1 MAFPNA
7 LTSVVNARESI
18 DADDMPTADAS
29 HAASPSD
36 YAGLH
41 DPQSFR
47 DACGTGFIARLD
59 GLATHE
65 LVEQAV
71 QGVVSLTHRGAVN
84 ADPHTGDGAGVTI
97 SIPYALLQDDLARLG
112 QDGLAD
118 ADLALAMVFLPLE
131 DDAAARGR
139 AILETAVE
147 RTGLRVLGWRVV
159 PTEPDV
165 LGEWALRELPRIEQL
180 LIGRPLG
187 VAEDEFTRRVFLAR
201 KRADAELRALHDAD
215 PDDAATATYIV
226 SMSTSTVV
234 YKGLMVAPQLSRFYP
249 DLTNP
254 ETVSALALFHQRY
267 ATNTLPNW
275 RIAQPF
281 RYIAHNGEIN
291 TLLGNRLWM
300 QARGPALQSDVWGDA
315 VAELHPVLGS
325 VSSDSQAFDEAFE
338 LLVASGRGP
347 LHAMMMLIPE
357 AWENLD
363 DMEPELRGFY
373 EYHACLTEPWDGPA
387 AMAFTDGK
395 IAAAAMDRNGLRP
408 ARYQV
413 TRSGLVVMGSE
424 VGLIPL
430 DQSEIIE
437 SGRLGPGQ
445 MVAVDTE
452 RHEILRN
459 DDIKRRVSSRL
470 PYGRWV
476 HQHMGRLERAAGID
490 AANVPQPD
498 EGDLLARQILHGYS
512 KEEIEYVLKPMARQ
526 AKEPVGSM
534 GDDTPLSVLHD
545 PPRPLYTY
553 FKQKFAQ
560 VTNPPIDSIRER
572 NVMSLDTWL
581 GRRQSL
587 LEEAPEAARLVHLK
601 SPLLLSDELDALLEF
616 RLPGFS
622 AAVIETSFPAADGP
636 LGLEAA
642 LDALCDHVD
651 NAIEDGHSLIVLSD
665 EAVGPDRVPIPM
677 LLAVSTVHH
686 HLIDSGQRLS
696 ASIVASCG
704 DARDVHQISCL
715 IGFGAEAVH
724 PYLALQTLHS
734 LHAEGEFEDLDAG
747 EVIDRYVQAVD
758 SGILKIMSKM
768 GIAARASYHGAQIF
782 EALGI
787 GSEVVA
793 RSFPGTLSRIGGI
806 GFAEI
811 GADALARHAD
821 AYPAAGLDAGGW
833 YRYRR
838 NADYHANEPPVWRA
852 LHKVVQGGG
861 AEAYA
866 EYADHANNRQPTA
879 LRDLL
884 GFKSD
889 RRPIALDEVESHEE
903 ITPRFSTGAMSL
915 GALSPETHEDIARAM
930 NVLGASSNTGEG
942 GEDPRRFLESGDKS
956 DANSNIKQ
964 IASGRFGVTPAY
976 LGSAG
981 EIEIKIAQGSK
992 PGEGGQLPGHKV
1004 TRYIA
1009 MLRHSTPGV
1018 ELISPPPHHDIYSIE
1033 DLSQLI
1039 YDLKIANPRARVC
1052 VKLVACEG
1060 VGTIATGVAK
1070 AYADVVHISGAD
1082 GGTGASPLS
1091 SVKYA
1096 GAPWELGVKE
1106 AHEALVVNG
1115 LRGRIR
1121 LRTDGGFHTGRD
1133 VVVAAMLG
1141 AEAYGFGTSALV
1153 ALGCKMARQ
1162 CHLNTCPVG
1171 VATQR
1176 EDLRAKYFGKPQ
1188 MLIDFLLHVAEEVR
1202 VILSELGYRSLE
1214 EIIGRTDLLEQ
1225 VAPRSGE
1232 RANLVDLSRL
1242 IAPIEAAPELPRMRI
1257 QERNDRTDD
1266 DRLDDRLLEIL
1277 EPHIQGERHI
1287 SAKYEITNKHRTVG
1301 ARVSGRIAQQYGDLG
1316 MQRGTIELHFAGSA
1330 GQSFGAFLVRGLRLY
1345 LRGEA
1350 NDYVGKGMAGGM
1362 ISVAPSEEAG
1372 FRGRDAVLVGNTVL
1386 YGATGGTLWVAGR
1399 AGERFAVRN
1408 SGARAVVEGVGDHG
1422 CEYMTG
1428 GTVVVLG
1435 PVGRNFAAGMSGGIA
1450 YVWDAEGDLEGK
1462 VNPAMVDLETIDDA
1476 NEATMLEEM
1485 IETHAERTGSPFA
1498 VEVLDNW
1505 DVVVRQIV
1513 KVIPRDY
1520 KRVLRERAE
1529 ERAKTLATQE

>member
-1 MAFPNA
+1 MKSFQGLYDPN
-7 LTSVVNARESI
+7 S
-18 DADDMPTADAS
+18 
-29 HAASPSD
+29 
-36 YAGLH
+36 G
-41 DPQSFR
+41 R
-47 DACGTGFIARLD
+47 DACGTGFLARID
-59 GLATHE
+59 GRATHE
-65 LVEQAV
+65 LVAQAV

-84 ADPHTGDGAGVTI
+84 WDPETGDGAGVTI
-97 SIPYALLQDDLARLG
+97 SIPYAILQDDLSRVGRAG
-112 QDGLAD
+112 VSDE
-118 ADLALAMVFLPLE
+118 DLALAMVFLPMDE
-131 DDAAARGR
+131 AAAER
-139 AILETAVE
+139 ARSVIELAVE
-147 RTGLRVLGWRVV
+147 RTGLESLCWRKVPTDASVLGK
-159 PTEPDV
+159 
-165 LGEWALRELPRIEQL
+165 WASRELPRIEQL
-180 LIGRPLG
+180 LFSRPSG
-187 VAEDEFTRRVFLAR
+187 IDNSEFTRRVYLAR
-201 KRADAELRALHDAD
+201 RRADAEFRALLEADAND
-215 PDDAATATYIV
+215 PAGGAYIV
-226 SMSTSTVV
+226 SMSNSTVV
-234 YKGLMVAPQLSRFYP
+234 YKGLMLATQLSRFYP

-254 ETVSALALFHQRY
+254 DTVSAVALFHQRY
-267 ATNTLPNW
+267 ATNTLPDW
-275 RIAQPF
+275 KIAQPF

-300 QARGPALQSDVWGDA
+300 NARGPALQSDVWGDA
-315 VAELHPVLGS
+315 VSELHPLLGS
-325 VSSDSQAFDEAFE
+325 VGSDSQAFDEAFE
-338 LLVASGRGP
+338 LLVASGRAP

-357 AWENLD
+357 AWEQLEHMD
-363 DMEPELRGFY
+363 ADLRGFY

-387 AMAFTDGK
+387 AMAFTDGRV
-395 IAAAAMDRNGLRP
+395 AAAAMDRNGLRP

-413 TRSGLVVMGSE
+413 TRGGLVVMGSE

-437 SGRLGPGQ
+437 TGRLGPGQ

-452 RHEILRN
+452 RHELLRN
-459 DDIKRRVSSRL
+459 DDIKRRVSRRR
-470 PYGRWV
+470 PYRHWV
-476 HQHMGRLERAAGID
+476 GEHMGRVERAASID
-490 AANVPQPD
+490 VSSIPQPD
-498 EGDLLARQILHGYS
+498 EGELLSRQILHGYS
-512 KEEIEYVLKPMARQ
+512 REEIEYVLKPMATL

-553 FKQKFAQ
+553 FRQKFAQ

-587 LEEAPEAARLVHLK
+587 LEETPEAARVVHLN
-601 SPLLLSDELDALLEF
+601 SPLLLSDQLDALLDF
-616 RLPGFS
+616 QLAGFS
-622 AAVIETSFPAADGP
+622 AAVIDASFAASDGP
-636 LGLEAA
+636 AGIESGL
-642 LDALCDHVD
+642 DSLCDRVD
-651 NAIEDGHSLIVLSD
+651 LAIEDGHSLIVLSD
-665 EAVGPDRVPIPM
+665 ENAGKEHVPIPM
-677 LLAVSTVHH
+677 LLAVSTVHQ
-686 HLIDSGQRLS
+686 HLIANGQRMS

-715 IGFGAEAVH
+715 IGFGADAVH
-724 PYLALQTLHS
+724 PYLALQTLNA
-734 LHAEGEFEDLDAG
+734 LHAEGEFEDFDAD
-747 EVIDRYVQAVD
+747 EVIERYVQAVD

-787 GSEVVA
+787 GQSVVE

-806 GFAEI
+806 GFEEI
-811 GADALARHAD
+811 GADAIARHQL
-821 AYPAAGLDAGGW
+821 AYPADDLEAGGW

-852 LHKVVQGGG
+852 LHKTVQNGGDEEY
-861 AEAYA
+861 ATYA
-866 EYADHANNRQPTA
+866 ERSNSRQPTA
-879 LRDLL
+879 LRDML
-884 GFKSD
+884 GFTSD
-889 RRPIALDEVESHEE
+889 REPIALDEVEAHEE
-903 ITPRFSTGAMSL
+903 ITPRFTTGAMSL
-915 GALSPETHEDIARAM
+915 GALSPEAHEDIARAM
-930 NVLGASSNTGEG
+930 NVLGAASNTGEG
-942 GEDPRRFLESGDKS
+942 GEDPRRFLADGEKHE
-956 DANSNIKQ
+956 ANSRIKQ

-976 LGSAG
+976 LGSAD

-1004 TRYIA
+1004 TAYIA

-1115 LRGRIR
+1115 LRGRIK

-1141 AEAYGFGTSALV
+1141 AEAYGFGTTALV

-1188 MLIDFLLHVAEEVR
+1188 MLIDFLLHVAEEIR
-1202 VILSELGYRSLE
+1202 VILAELGYRSLSDV
-1214 EIIGRTDLLEQ
+1214 IGRTDLLQQ
-1225 VAPRSGE
+1225 VPPRSGE
-1232 RANLVDLSRL
+1232 RAKLVDLSQL
-1242 IAPIEAAPELPRMRI
+1242 LAPIEADPEFPRMRV
-1257 QERNDRTDD
+1257 QERNDRRD
-1266 DRLDDRLLEIL
+1266 DRPLDDELLEQL
-1277 EPHIQGERHI
+1277 EPYIAEERHI
-1287 SAKYEITNKHRTVG
+1287 SADYEISNIHRTVG

-1316 MQRGTIELHFAGSA
+1316 MQRGTIELFFRGSA
-1330 GQSFGAFLVRGLRLY
+1330 GQSFGAFLARGLRLF
-1345 LRGEA
+1345 LKGEA

-1362 ISVAPSEEAG
+1362 IAVSPQDGAG
-1372 FRGRDAVLVGNTVL
+1372 FRGRDGVLVGNTVL

-1435 PVGRNFAAGMSGGIA
+1435 SVGRNFAAGMSGGIA
-1450 YVWDAEGDLEGK
+1450 YVWDRDGDLAER
-1462 VNPAMVDLETIDDA
+1462 VNQAMVELEPVERRRDR
-1476 NEATMLEEM
+1476 NMLWDM
-1485 IETHAERTGSPFA
+1485 METHYERTGSPLA
-1498 VEVLDNW
+1498 QEVMANW
-1505 DVVVRQIV
+1505 DEVVGQLV
-1513 KVIPRDY
+1513 KVIPTEY
-1520 KRVLRERAE
+1520 KRVMEEEAADRA
-1529 ERAKTLATQE
+1529 RALATQE

>member
-1 MAFPNA
+1 M
-7 LTSVVNARESI
+7 R
-18 DADDMPTADAS
+18 DRS
-29 HAASPSD
+29 HRATPLP

-41 DPQSFR
+41 DPESFR
-47 DACGTGFIARLD
+47 DACGTGFVARLD
-59 GLATHE
+59 GIATHA
-65 LVEQAV
+65 LVQQAV
-71 QGVVSLTHRGAVN
+71 EGVVSLTHRGAVN
-84 ADPHTGDGAGVTI
+84 ADPDTGDGAGVTI
-97 SIPYALLQDDLARLG
+97 QIPYAILRPELERIGHGDV
-112 QDGLAD
+112 AD
-118 ADLALAMVFLPLE
+118 ADLALAMVFLPRDE
-131 DDAAARGR
+131 QARDR
-139 AILETAVE
+139 ARDIIERATE
-147 RTGLRVLGWRVV
+147 RTGLRVLGWRIV
-159 PTEPDV
+159 PSDPTV
-165 LGEWALRELPRIEQL
+165 LGEWALEGLPSIEQL
-180 LIGRPLG
+180 LFARAEPIDDAEFGRR
-187 VAEDEFTRRVFLAR
+187 TYLAR
-201 KRADAELRALHDAD
+201 RRADAEFESLAKAD
-215 PDDAATATYIV
+215 PTDPAADAYIV
-226 SMSTSTVV
+226 SMSTATVV

-291 TLLGNRLWM
+291 TLLGNRNWM
-300 QARGPALQSDVWGDA
+300 QARGPALQSAVWGES
-315 VAELHPVLGS
+315 VSELHPVIGMTG
-325 VSSDSQAFDEAFE
+325 SDSQAFDEAFE
-338 LLVASGRGP
+338 LLVASGRSP

-357 AWENLD
+357 AWEQLD
-363 DMEPELRGFY
+363 DMDRDLRGFY

-395 IAAAAMDRNGLRP
+395 VAAAAMDRNGLRP

-413 TRSGLVVMGSE
+413 TRGGLVVMGSE
-424 VGLIPL
+424 VGLIEL
-430 DQSEIIE
+430 DQAEIIE

-452 RHEILRN
+452 RHELLHN
-459 DDIKRRVSSRL
+459 DDIKRRISRRR
-470 PYGRWV
+470 PYASWV
-476 HQHMGRLERAAGID
+476 RRRMGRLERVASID
-490 AANVPQPD
+490 ASLIPQPD
-498 EGDLLARQILHGYS
+498 EGELLARQILHGYS
-512 KEEIEYVLKPMARQ
+512 KEELDFVLKPMARQ

-553 FKQKFAQ
+553 FRQKFAQ

-581 GRRQSL
+581 GRRHSL
-587 LEEAPEAARLVHLK
+587 LEEAPEAAQLVHLR
-601 SPLLLSDELDALLEF
+601 SPLILSDELDALISF

-622 AAVIETSFPAADGP
+622 AATLETSFPVEDGP
-636 LGLEAA
+636 AGLEPA
-642 LDALCDHVD
+642 LDALCDRVD
-651 NAIEDGHSLIVLSD
+651 NAIEGGHSLLILTD
-665 EAVGPDRVPIPM
+665 EHVTKQRAPIPM

-686 HLIDSGQRLS
+686 HLIANGQRMS

-704 DARDVHQISCL
+704 DARDVHQVSCL
-715 IGFGAEAVH
+715 IGFGADAVH
-724 PYLALQTLHS
+724 PYLALQTLNA
-734 LHAEGEFEDLDAG
+734 LHAQGDLEEFTAN
-747 EVIDRYVQAVD
+747 EVIERYIQAID

-768 GIAARASYHGAQIF
+768 GIAARASYHGAQIY

-787 GSEVVA
+787 SDEVVS
-793 RSFPGTLSRIGGI
+793 RSFPGTTSRIGGV
-806 GFAEI
+806 GFEEI
-811 GADALARHAD
+811 GADAIARHEL
-821 AYPAAGLDAGGW
+821 AYPVSGLEVGGW

-838 NADYHANEPPVWRA
+838 NADYHANEPPIWRA
-852 LHKVVQGGG
+852 LHKAVQQPEQAQNGSR
-861 AEAYA
+861 EAYQQ
-866 EYADHANNRQPTA
+866 YSQLANSRQPTA
-879 LRDLL
+879 LRDMLD
-884 GFKSD
+884 FHSD
-889 RRPIALDEVESHEE
+889 RDSISLDEVEPHEQ

-930 NVLGASSNTGEG
+930 NSLGARSNTGEG
-942 GEDPRRFLESGDKS
+942 GEDPRRFLYNGDKA
-956 DANSNIKQ
+956 DANSQIKQ

-976 LGSAG
+976 LGSAS

-1004 TRYIA
+1004 TAYIA

-1039 YDLKIANPRARVC
+1039 YDLKIANPRAKVC

-1115 LRGRIR
+1115 LRGRIT

-1133 VVVAAMLG
+1133 VIVAAMLG
-1141 AEAYGFGTSALV
+1141 AEAYGFGTTALV

-1188 MLIDFLLHVAEEVR
+1188 MLINFLLHVAEEVR
-1202 VILSELGYRSLE
+1202 VILAELGYRSLD

-1225 VAPRSGE
+1225 VPPRSGE
-1232 RANLVDLSRL
+1232 RARTVDLSKL
-1242 IAPIEAAPELPRMRI
+1242 IAPVEADPQLPRQRN
-1257 QERNDRTDD
+1257 QERNDRRDD
-1266 DRLDDRLLEIL
+1266 VRLDDALLEAIGS
-1277 EPHIQGERHI
+1277 HIEDGRYF
-1287 SAKYEITNKHRTVG
+1287 SGSYSITNEHRTVG
-1301 ARVSGRIAQQYGDLG
+1301 ARISGEIARRYGDHGLPP
-1316 MQRGTIELHFAGSA
+1316 GTIELYFDGSA

-1350 NDYVGKGMAGGM
+1350 NDYVGKGMGGGM
-1362 ISVAPSEEAG
+1362 IAVAPKEDAG
-1372 FRGRDAVLVGNTVL
+1372 FEGRDAVLVGNTVL
-1386 YGATGGTLWVAGR
+1386 YGATGGSLWVAGR

-1435 PVGRNFAAGMSGGIA
+1435 SVGRNFAAGMSGGAA
-1450 YVWDAEGDLEGK
+1450 YVWDADGDFAEH
-1462 VNPAMVDLETIDDA
+1462 VNHAMVDLETVKDSA
-1476 NEATMLEEM
+1476 EAAMLEEM
-1485 IETHAERTGSPFA
+1485 IIAHAERTGSVHA
-1498 VEVLDNW
+1498 GGVLARW
-1505 DVVVRQIV
+1505 DVVLPQIV
-1513 KVIPRDY
+1513 KVVPRDY
-1520 KRVLRERAE
+1520 KRVLRERAALE
-1529 ERAKTLATQE
+1529 AAAVAGTE

>member
-1 MAFPNA
+1 MSS
-7 LTSVVNARESI
+7 LSR
-18 DADDMPTADAS
+18 
-29 HAASPSD
+29 SD

-41 DPQSFR
+41 DPTSFR

-59 GLATHE
+59 GVATHE

-84 ADPHTGDGAGVTI
+84 ADPDTGDGAGVTI
-97 SIPYALLQDDLARLG
+97 SIPYAILQDDLERLG
-112 QDGLAD
+112 SAGTAD
-118 ADLALAMVFLPLE
+118 DDLGLAMVFLPLD
-131 DDAAARGR
+131 DDAATRGR
-139 AILETAVE
+139 RVLEHAVE
-147 RTGLRVLGWRVV
+147 RSGLNAIGWRVV
-159 PTEPDV
+159 PTDPTV
-165 LGEWALRELPRIEQL
+165 LGQWALRELPGIEQL
-180 LIGRPLG
+180 LISRPTG
-187 VAEDEFTRRVFLAR
+187 VDDDEFVRRTYLAR
-201 KRADAELRALHDAD
+201 RRADAEYQTQRDSQSA
-215 PDDAATATYIV
+215 DDAAETYIV
-226 SMSTSTVV
+226 SMSNTTVV
-234 YKGLMVAPQLSRFYP
+234 YKGLMVAPQLKSFYP
-249 DLTNP
+249 DLSNP
-254 ETVSALALFHQRY
+254 DTVTSVALFHQRY

-315 VAELHPVLGS
+315 VSELHPVLGS

-363 DMEPELRGFY
+363 DMPPNLRGFY

-424 VGLIPL
+424 VGLIPI

-459 DDIKRRVSSRL
+459 DDIKHRVSSQH
-470 PYGRWV
+470 PYDRWIRRN
-476 HQHMGRLERAAGID
+476 MGRLQRGVGVD
-490 AANVPQPD
+490 AMTVPQPD
-498 EGDLLARQILHGYS
+498 EGELLSRQILHGYS
-512 KEEIEYVLKPMARQ
+512 REEIEYVLKPMAKQ
-526 AKEPVGSM
+526 AKEAVGSM

-553 FKQKFAQ
+553 FRQKFAQ

-572 NVMSLDTWL
+572 NVMSLDVWL

-587 LEEAPEAARLVHLK
+587 LEESPEAARLVHLR
-601 SPLLLSDELDALLEF
+601 SPLLLSDELESLLSF
-616 RLPGFS
+616 RQPGFS
-622 AAVIETSFPAADGP
+622 AAMIDAGFPVEDGP
-636 LGLEAA
+636 SGLEAA
-642 LDALCDHVD
+642 LNALCDHVD

-665 EAVGPDRVPIPM
+665 EAVGQDRVPIPM

-686 HLIDSGQRLS
+686 HLIDSGQRMS

-715 IGFGAEAVH
+715 IGFGADAVH
-724 PYLALQTLHS
+724 PYLALQTLSS
-734 LHAEGEFEDLDAG
+734 LHADGEFDEMDATD
-747 EVIDRYVQAVD
+747 VIDRYVQAVD

-768 GIAARASYHGAQIF
+768 GIAARSSYHGAQIF

-787 GSEVVA
+787 GEEVVE

-806 GFAEI
+806 GFEEI
-811 GADALARHAD
+811 GADAIARHTQ
-821 AYPAAGLDAGGW
+821 AYPADGLDAGGW

-852 LHKVVQGGG
+852 LHKVAQGGG
-861 AEAYA
+861 EEAYA
-866 EYADHANNRQPTA
+866 KYSEQANDRRPTA

-884 GFKSD
+884 GFSTD
-889 RRPIALDEVESHEE
+889 RQPIPLESVQPHED

-930 NVLGASSNTGEG
+930 NVLGATSNTGEG
-942 GEDPRRFLESGDKS
+942 GEDPRRFLKSGDKS
-956 DANSNIKQ
+956 DANSQIKQ

-976 LGSAG
+976 LGSAS

-1004 TRYIA
+1004 TPYIA

-1039 YDLKIANPRARVC
+1039 YDLKIANPRAKVC

-1115 LRGRIR
+1115 LRGRIK

-1141 AEAYGFGTSALV
+1141 AEAYGFGTTALV

-1202 VILSELGYRSLE
+1202 VILAELGYQSLD

-1225 VAPRSGE
+1225 VPPRSGE
-1232 RANLVDLSRL
+1232 RANLVDLSKL
-1242 IAPIEAAPELPRMRI
+1242 LAPIEADPEFPRMRV
-1257 QERNDRTDD
+1257 QERNDRQNDL
-1266 DRLDDRLLEIL
+1266 RLDDELMGLL
-1277 EPHIQGERHI
+1277 EPHIAREEHI
-1287 SAKYEITNKHRTVG
+1287 SSKVPITNEHRTVG
-1301 ARVSGRIAQQYGDLG
+1301 ARIAGRIAQQYGDLG
-1316 MQRGTIELHFAGSA
+1316 MQRGTIELHFSGSA

-1362 ISVAPSEEAG
+1362 ISVAPRKDAG
-1372 FRGRDAVLVGNTVL
+1372 FRGRDSVLVGNTVL

-1408 SGARAVVEGVGDHG
+1408 SGARSVVEGVGDHG

-1435 PVGRNFAAGMSGGIA
+1435 PVGRNFAAGMSGGIS
-1450 YVWDAEGDLEGK
+1450 YVWDADGDLEDR
-1462 VNPAMVDLETIDDA
+1462 VNHAMVDLEAVTDA
-1476 NEATMLEEM
+1476 YEAQMLEEM
-1485 IETHAERTGSPFA
+1485 IETHEERTGSPLA
-1498 VEVLDNW
+1498 REVLSNW
-1505 DVVVRQIV
+1505 DVVLKQIV

-1529 ERAKTLATQE
+1529 ERARTLATQE

>member
-1 MAFPNA
+1 MASFA
-7 LTSVVNARESI
+7 LTPTVNVHESI
-18 DADDMPTADAS
+18 DADDMTRTQYPNQATPA
-29 HAASPSD
+29 D

-41 DPQSFR
+41 DPLSFR

-59 GLATHE
+59 GVATHE
-65 LVEQAV
+65 LVQQAV
-71 QGVVSLTHRGAVN
+71 EGVVSLTHRGAVN
-84 ADPHTGDGAGVTI
+84 ADPDTGDGAGVTI
-97 SIPYALLQDDLARLG
+97 SIPYAILQDDLTRLG
-112 QDGLAD
+112 RANVSQ
-118 ADLALAMVFLPLE
+118 ADLGLAMVFLPM
-131 DDAAARGR
+131 DKTAAQRGR
-139 AILETAVE
+139 AILESAAN
-147 RTGLRVLGWRVV
+147 RTGLDFIGWRVV
-159 PTEPDV
+159 PTDPSV
-165 LGEWALRELPRIEQL
+165 LGHWALGKLPCVEQML
-180 LIGRPLG
+180 FARPAG
-187 VAEDEFTRRVFLAR
+187 VSDDEYGRRVYLSR
-201 KRADAELRALHDAD
+201 RRADTEYRALSDASAGD
-215 PDDAATATYIV
+215 PAGETYIV

-234 YKGLMVAPQLSRFYP
+234 YKGLMVAPQLSKFYP

-267 ATNTLPNW
+267 ATNTLPDW
-275 RIAQPF
+275 KIAQPF

-291 TLLGNRLWM
+291 TLLGNRHWM
-300 QARGPALQSDVWGDA
+300 RARGPALQSAAWGDA
-315 VAELHPVLGS
+315 VSELHPVLGS

-338 LLVASGRGP
+338 LLVASGRGG

-357 AWENLD
+357 AWEQYD
-363 DMEPELRGFY
+363 DMDSDLRGFY

-413 TRSGLVVMGSE
+413 TRGGLVVMASE
-424 VGLIPL
+424 VGLIGL

-459 DDIKRRVSSRL
+459 DDIKSRVSSRR

-476 HQHMGRLERAAGID
+476 RQYMGRLERTASID
-490 AANVPQPD
+490 ASAIPQPD
-498 EGDLLARQILHGYS
+498 EGELLSRQILHGYS

-545 PPRPLYTY
+545 PARPLYTY

-587 LEEAPEAARLVHLK
+587 LEEVPEAARLVHLG
-601 SPLLLSDELDALLEF
+601 SPLLLSDEFEALVGF
-616 RLPGFS
+616 RQPGFS
-622 AAVIETSFPAADGP
+622 AAVLEASFPVEDGP
-636 LGLEAA
+636 SGLEAA
-642 LDALCDHVD
+642 LNALCDHVD

-665 EAVGPDRVPIPM
+665 EEVGPDRVPIPM

-686 HLIDSGQRLS
+686 HMIDSGQRLS
-696 ASIVASCG
+696 ASIVANCG

-715 IGFGAEAVH
+715 IGFGADAIH
-724 PYLALQTLHS
+724 PYLALQTLNS
-734 LHAEGEFEDLDAG
+734 LHAEGEFEDMDPA

-787 GSEVVA
+787 GQEVVE
-793 RSFPGTLSRIGGI
+793 RSFPGTLSRIGGV
-806 GFAEI
+806 GFEEI
-811 GADALARHAD
+811 GADALSRHEL
-821 AYPAAGLDAGGW
+821 AYPADGLDAGGW

-838 NADYHANEPPVWRA
+838 NADYHANEPPIWRS
-852 LHKVVQGGG
+852 LHKVAQGGG
-861 AEAYA
+861 AEEYATYA
-866 EYADHANNRQPTA
+866 ERANNRKPTA
-879 LRDLL
+879 LRDML

-889 RRPIALDEVESHEE
+889 REPISLDDVQAHEE

-930 NVLGASSNTGEG
+930 NQLGASSNTGEG
-942 GEDPRRFLESGDKS
+942 GEDPRRFLASGDKS

-976 LGSAG
+976 LGSAS

-1004 TRYIA
+1004 TPYIA

-1141 AEAYGFGTSALV
+1141 AEAYGFGTTALV

-1202 VILSELGYRSLE
+1202 VILAELGYRSIE
-1214 EIIGRTDLLEQ
+1214 EIIGRSDLLEQ
-1225 VAPRSGE
+1225 IPPRTGE
-1232 RANLVDLSRL
+1232 RANLVDLSKL
-1242 IAPIEAAPELPRMRI
+1242 LAPIDAAPELPRMRI
-1257 QERNDRTDD
+1257 QERNDRRDD
-1266 DRLDDRLLEIL
+1266 IRLDDELLEIL
-1277 EPHIQGERHI
+1277 EPHIQGEEHI
-1287 SAKYEITNKHRTVG
+1287 SAKFDITNKHRTVG

-1316 MQRGTIELHFAGSA
+1316 MQRGTIELHFTGSA
-1330 GQSFGAFLVRGLRLY
+1330 GQSFGAFLVRGLRLF

-1362 ISVAPSEEAG
+1362 IAVSPTHDAG

-1435 PVGRNFAAGMSGGIA
+1435 PVGRNFAAGMSGGTA
-1450 YVWDAEGDLEGK
+1450 YVWDADGDLERRI
-1462 VNPAMVDLETIDDA
+1462 NPAMVDLEAVTDP

-1485 IETHAERTGSPFA
+1485 IETHSERTGSPFA
-1498 VEVLDNW
+1498 QEVLENW
-1505 DVVVRQIV
+1505 DVVLRQIV

-1520 KRVLRERAE
+1520 KRVLRERAAE
-1529 ERAKTLATQE
+1529 QAMALATQE

>member
-1 MAFPNA
+1 MTAVSRPH
-7 LTSVVNARESI
+7 SSSS
-18 DADDMPTADAS
+18 ADF
-29 HAASPSD
+29 
-36 YAGLH
+36 AGLY
-41 DPQSFR
+41 DPLSGR
-47 DACGTGFIARLD
+47 DACGTGFVARLD
-59 GLATHE
+59 GVATHE

-84 ADPHTGDGAGVTI
+84 ADPDTGDGAGVTI
-97 SIPYALLQDDLARLG
+97 SIPYAVLQDDLARLG
-112 QDGLAD
+112 HAD
-118 ADLALAMVFLPLE
+118 VADDDLALAMVFLPMAA
-131 DDAAARGR
+131 DAAARAR
-139 AILETAVE
+139 AILESAAE
-147 RTGLRVLGWRVV
+147 RTGLRVLGWREV
-159 PTEPDV
+159 PTEPGV
-165 LGEWALRELPRIEQL
+165 LGAWALRDQPRIEQL
-180 LIGRPLG
+180 LLARPEA
-187 VAEDEFTRRVFLAR
+187 VADDEFGRRVYLTRR
-201 KRADAELRALHDAD
+201 RADTEYRAISEMSPGDAVGD
-215 PDDAATATYIV
+215 TYIV
-226 SMSTSTVV
+226 SLSNATVV
-234 YKGLMVAPQLSRFYP
+234 YKGLMLATQLSRFYP

-254 ETVSALALFHQRY
+254 LTVSAVALFHQRY

-275 RIAQPF
+275 NIAQPF
-281 RYIAHNGEIN
+281 RYVAHNGEIN
-291 TLLGNRLWM
+291 TLLGNRNWM
-300 QARGPALQSDVWGDA
+300 RARGPALQSDVWGDA
-315 VAELHPVLGS
+315 VAELHPVIGM
-325 VSSDSQAFDEAFE
+325 VGSDSQAFDEAFE
-338 LLVASGRGP
+338 LLVASGRDP
-347 LHAMMMLIPE
+347 LHAMMMMIPE
-357 AWENLD
+357 AWEQLD
-363 DMEPELRGFY
+363 EMEPELRGFY
-373 EYHACLTEPWDGPA
+373 EYHACLIEPWDGPA
-387 AMAFTDGK
+387 AMAFTDGT

-413 TRSGLVVMGSE
+413 TRGGLVVMGSE

-437 SGRLGPGQ
+437 TGRLGPGQ
-445 MVAVDTE
+445 MVAVDTK
-452 RHEILRN
+452 RHELLHN
-459 DDIKRRVSSRL
+459 DDVKRRVSRRR
-470 PYGRWV
+470 PYHEWV
-476 HQHMGRLERAAGID
+476 QREMGRIERAATLHASSVP
-490 AANVPQPD
+490 AAD
-498 EGDLLARQILHGYS
+498 EGELLSRQVLHGYS
-512 KEEIEYVLKPMARQ
+512 KEEIEYVLKPMALQ
-526 AKEPVGSM
+526 AKEAVGSM

-545 PPRPLYTY
+545 PPRPLYSY
-553 FKQKFAQ
+553 FRQKFAQ

-587 LEEAPEAARLVHLK
+587 LEETPEASRLVHLS
-601 SPLLLSDELDALLEF
+601 SPLLLGDDLDLLTQMD
-616 RLPGFS
+616 LPGFS
-622 AAVIETSFPAADGP
+622 ASTIETSFCIADGP
-636 LGLEAA
+636 TSLASA
-642 LDALCDHVD
+642 LDGLCDAVD
-651 NAIEDGHSLIVLSD
+651 HAIEDGHSLIILSD
-665 EAVGPDRVPIPM
+665 ERVGPDRAPIPM
-677 LLAVSTVHH
+677 LLAVATVHH
-686 HLIDSGQRLS
+686 HLIANGHRLS
-696 ASIVASCG
+696 ASIAAHCG

-715 IGFGAEAVH
+715 IGFGADAVH
-724 PYLALQTLHS
+724 PYLALQTLES
-734 LHAEGEFEDLDAG
+734 LHASGEFDDMDVG
-747 EVIDRYVQAVD
+747 EVIDNYVKAVD

-768 GIAARASYHGAQIF
+768 GIAARSSYHGGQIF

-787 GSEVVA
+787 GAEVVE
-793 RSFPGTLSRIGGI
+793 RSFPGTPSRIGGV

-811 GADALARHAD
+811 GSDAIARHQQ
-821 AYPAAGLDAGGW
+821 AYPADGLDAGGW

-838 NADYHANEPPVWRA
+838 DADYHANEPPVWRQ

-861 AEAYA
+861 TDEYAIYA
-866 EYADHANNRQPTA
+866 ERANDRRPTA

-889 RRPIALDEVESHEE
+889 RAPIALDEVEAHEE

-930 NVLGASSNTGEG
+930 NELGAASNTGEG
-942 GEDPRRFLESGDKS
+942 GEDPRRFLATGDKN
-956 DANSNIKQ
+956 DANSQIKQ

-976 LGSAG
+976 LGSAS

-1004 TRYIA
+1004 TAYIA

-1115 LRGRIR
+1115 LRGRIK

-1141 AEAYGFGTSALV
+1141 AEAYGFGTTALV

-1188 MLIDFLLHVAEEVR
+1188 MLVDFLLHVAEEVR
-1202 VILSELGYRSLE
+1202 VILAELGYQSLDD
-1214 EIIGRTDLLEQ
+1214 IIGRTDLLEQ
-1225 VAPRSGE
+1225 VPPRDGE
-1232 RANLVDLSRL
+1232 RAQLVDLSRL
-1242 IAPIEAAPELPRMRI
+1242 LAPIEADPEFPRMRE
-1257 QERNDRTDD
+1257 QDRNDRRDDRPLDD
-1266 DRLDDRLLEIL
+1266 DLLAML
-1277 EPHIQGERHI
+1277 EPHIEREEHI
-1287 SAKYEITNKHRTVG
+1287 SAKFPIRNVHRTVG

-1316 MQRGTIELHFAGSA
+1316 MQRGTIELHFTGSA
-1330 GQSFGAFLVRGLRLY
+1330 GQSFGAFLVRGMRLY

-1362 ISVAPSEEAG
+1362 IAVAPAQDAG
-1372 FRGRDAVLVGNTVL
+1372 FQGRDGVLVGNTVL

-1408 SGARAVVEGVGDHG
+1408 SGARTVVEGVGDHG

-1450 YVWDAEGDLEGK
+1450 YVWDQDGSLRER
-1462 VNPAMVDLETIDDA
+1462 VNHSMVDLEPVTDSR
-1476 NEATMLEEM
+1476 EAETLEEM
-1485 IETHAERTGSPFA
+1485 IETHVERTGSPLGA
-1498 VEVLDNW
+1498 EVLARW
-1505 DVVVRQIV
+1505 STVREQIV
-1513 KVIPRDY
+1513 KIIPREY
-1520 KRVLRERAE
+1520 QRILREQAE
-1529 ERAKTLATQE
+1529 ERRRTLATQE

>member
-1 MAFPNA
+1 MTRHRRPN
-7 LTSVVNARESI
+7 R
-18 DADDMPTADAS
+18 AS
-29 HAASPSD
+29 QTG
-36 YAGLH
+36 YVGLH
-41 DPQSFR
+41 DPESFR

-59 GLATHE
+59 GVATHE

-84 ADPHTGDGAGVTI
+84 ADPDTGDGAGVTI
-97 SIPYALLQDDLARLG
+97 SIPYAILREDLGRLG
-112 QDGLAD
+112 RPGLND
-118 ADLALAMVFLPLE
+118 ADLGLAMVFLPM
-131 DDAAARGR
+131 DSDAASRSR
-139 AILETAVE
+139 TIIESAVE
-147 RTGLRVLGWRVV
+147 RTGLDVLGWRVV
-159 PTEPDV
+159 PTDPSV
-165 LGEWALRELPRIEQL
+165 LGRWALRELPCIEQL
-180 LIGRPLG
+180 LVSRPAG
-187 VAEDEFTRRVFLAR
+187 VSDDEFARRMYLSR
-201 KRADAELRALHDAD
+201 RRADAEYQALRDSDSGDRAGE
-215 PDDAATATYIV
+215 TYIV

-234 YKGLMVAPQLSRFYP
+234 YKGLMVAPQLSHFYP

-254 ETVSALALFHQRY
+254 ETVTAVALFHQRY

-300 QARGPALQSDVWGDA
+300 AARGPALQSDVWGDA
-315 VAELHPVLGS
+315 VSELHPVLGS

-363 DMEPELRGFY
+363 DMDPDLRGFY

-424 VGLIPL
+424 VGLVPI

-437 SGRLGPGQ
+437 TGRLGPGQ

-459 DDIKRRVSSRL
+459 DDIKRRVSARM

-476 HQHMGRLERAAGID
+476 RQYMGRLERAASIE
-490 AANVPQPD
+490 ASRIPQAD
-498 EGDLLARQILHGYS
+498 EGELLSRQILHGYS
-512 KEEIEYVLKPMARQ
+512 REEIEHVLKPMARQ

-601 SPLLLSDELDALLEF
+601 SPLLLSDELRALLSF
-616 RLPGFS
+616 RQPGFS
-622 AAVIETSFPAADGP
+622 AAVIDAAFPVEDGP
-636 LGLEAA
+636 SGIEAA

-651 NAIEDGHSLIVLSD
+651 NAIEDGHSLILLTD
-665 EAVGPDRVPIPM
+665 EDIGQDRAPIPM

-686 HLIDSGQRLS
+686 HLIASGQRLS
-696 ASIVASCG
+696 ASIVANCG

-715 IGFGAEAVH
+715 IGFGADAVH
-724 PYLALQTLHS
+724 PYLALQTLNS
-734 LHAEGEFEDLDAG
+734 LHAEGEFDDMDAD
-747 EVIDRYVQAVD
+747 EVIERYVQAVD
-758 SGILKIMSKM
+758 AGILKIMSKM

-787 GSEVVA
+787 GQEVVE

-806 GFAEI
+806 GFDEI
-811 GADALARHAD
+811 GADALARHAQ
-821 AYPAAGLDAGGW
+821 AYPAEALEAGGW

-852 LHKVVQGGG
+852 LHKTVQGGG
-861 AEAYA
+861 AEEYAKYA
-866 EYADHANNRQPTA
+866 EQANSRQPTA

-889 RRPIALDEVESHEE
+889 RQPIPLDDVQAHEE

-930 NVLGASSNTGEG
+930 NVLGAASNTGEG
-942 GEDPRRFLESGDKS
+942 GEDPRRFLQAGDKS
-956 DANSNIKQ
+956 DANSQIKQ

-976 LGSAG
+976 LGSAS

-1004 TRYIA
+1004 TPYIA

-1039 YDLKIANPRARVC
+1039 YDLKIANPRARIC

-1115 LRGRIR
+1115 LRGRIK

-1141 AEAYGFGTSALV
+1141 AEAYGFGTAALV

-1202 VILSELGYRSLE
+1202 VILAELGYRSLD
-1214 EIIGRTDLLEQ
+1214 EIIGRTDLLQQ
-1225 VAPRSGE
+1225 VPPRSGD
-1232 RANLVDLSRL
+1232 RANLVDLSQL
-1242 IAPIEAAPELPRMRI
+1242 LAPIEADPEFPKMRE
-1257 QERNDRTDD
+1257 QERNDRRHDTP
-1266 DRLDDRLLEIL
+1266 LDDELLEIL
-1277 EPHIQGERHI
+1277 EPHIAREEHI
-1287 SAKYEITNKHRTVG
+1287 SAKFLITNEHRTVG

-1316 MQRGTIELHFAGSA
+1316 MQRGTIELHFSGSA

-1362 ISVAPSEEAG
+1362 ISVAPRDDAG

-1450 YVWDAEGDLEGK
+1450 YVWDADGSLEGT
-1462 VNPAMVDLETIDDA
+1462 VNPAMVDLESITDH
-1476 NEATMLEEM
+1476 NESTMLEEM
-1485 IETHAERTGSPFA
+1485 IETHMERTGSPLA
-1498 VEVLDNW
+1498 AEVLDNW
-1505 DVVVRQIV
+1505 DVVLRQIV
-1513 KVIPRDY
+1513 KIIPRDF

-1529 ERAKTLATQE
+1529 EQARALATQE

>member
-1 MAFPNA
+1 MSQLRRPN
-7 LTSVVNARESI
+7 R
-18 DADDMPTADAS
+18 AS
-29 HAASPSD
+29 QND

-41 DPQSFR
+41 DPKSFH

-59 GLATHE
+59 GVATHE

-84 ADPHTGDGAGVTI
+84 ADPETGDGAGVTI
-97 SIPYALLQDDLARLG
+97 SIPYAILQDDLARLG
-112 QDGLAD
+112 RPGLSD
-118 ADLALAMVFLPLE
+118 DDLALAMVFLPMDE
-131 DDAAARGR
+131 DAANRARSTV
-139 AILETAVE
+139 ESAVE
-147 RTGLRVLGWRVV
+147 RTGLDVLGWRVV
-159 PTEPDV
+159 PTDPSV
-165 LGEWALRELPRIEQL
+165 LGRWALRELPCIEQL
-180 LIGRPLG
+180 LIVRPAG
-187 VAEDEFTRRVFLAR
+187 VSQDEFARRMYLAR
-201 KRADAELRALHDAD
+201 RRADAEYQSLRDSDSGDRAGE
-215 PDDAATATYIV
+215 TYIV

-234 YKGLMVAPQLSRFYP
+234 YKGLMVAPQLNRFYP

-254 ETVSALALFHQRY
+254 DTVSAVALFHQRY

-300 QARGPALQSDVWGDA
+300 MARGPALQSAVWGDA

-338 LLVASGRGP
+338 LIVASGRSP

-357 AWENLD
+357 AWENRE
-363 DMEPELRGFY
+363 DMDPDLRGFY
-373 EYHACLTEPWDGPA
+373 EYHASLSEPWDGPA
-387 AMAFTDGK
+387 AMAFTDGT

-413 TRSGLVVMGSE
+413 TRGGLVVMGSE
-424 VGLIPL
+424 VGLIPI

-437 SGRLGPGQ
+437 TGRLGPGQ

-452 RHEILRN
+452 RHELLRN
-459 DDIKRRVSSRL
+459 DDIKRRVSTRA

-476 HQHMGRLERAAGID
+476 RQYMGRLERAASIE
-490 AANVPQPD
+490 ASSISQPD
-498 EGDLLARQILHGYS
+498 EGDLLSRQILHGYS
-512 KEEIEYVLKPMARQ
+512 REEIEYVLKPMARQ

-553 FKQKFAQ
+553 FRQKFAQ

-587 LEEAPEAARLVHLK
+587 LEESPEAARLVHLK
-601 SPLLLSDELDALLEF
+601 SPMLLSDELDALLSF
-616 RLPGFS
+616 RQPGFS
-622 AAVIETSFPAADGP
+622 ATLIETSFPVEDGP
-636 LGLEAA
+636 SGLEAA
-642 LDALCDHVD
+642 LDALCDHAD

-665 EAVGPDRVPIPM
+665 EEVGPDRVPIPM

-686 HLIDSGQRLS
+686 HLINSGQRLS
-696 ASIVASCG
+696 ASIAASCG

-715 IGFGAEAVH
+715 IGFGADAVH
-724 PYLALQTLHS
+724 PYLALQTLIS
-734 LHAEGEFEDLDAG
+734 LHAEGEFDDMDAG

-787 GSEVVA
+787 GEEVVE
-793 RSFPGTLSRIGGI
+793 RSFPGTLSRIGGV
-806 GFAEI
+806 GFREI
-811 GADALARHAD
+811 GEDALDRHAQ
-821 AYPAAGLDAGGW
+821 AYPADGLDAGGW

-852 LHKVVQGGG
+852 LHKAVQGGG
-861 AEAYA
+861 AD
-866 EYADHANNRQPTA
+866 EYAKYSEHANSRQPTA

-889 RRPIALDEVESHEE
+889 REPIALDEVQAHEE

-930 NVLGASSNTGEG
+930 NVLGAASNTGEG
-942 GEDPRRFLESGDKS
+942 GEDPRRFLSTGDKF
-956 DANSNIKQ
+956 DANSQIKQ

-976 LGSAG
+976 LGSAS

-1004 TRYIA
+1004 TAYIA

-1039 YDLKIANPRARVC
+1039 YDLKIANPRARIC

-1115 LRGRIR
+1115 LRGRIK

-1141 AEAYGFGTSALV
+1141 AEAYGFGTTALV

-1202 VILSELGYRSLE
+1202 VILAELGYRSLD
-1214 EIIGRTDLLEQ
+1214 EIIGRTDLLQQ
-1225 VAPRSGE
+1225 VPPRSGE
-1232 RANLVDLSRL
+1232 RAGLVDLTQL
-1242 IAPIEAAPELPRMRI
+1242 LAPIEADPEFPRMRV
-1257 QERNDRTDD
+1257 QERNDRRHDVP
-1266 DRLDDRLLEIL
+1266 LDDELMPIL
-1277 EPHIQGERHI
+1277 EPHIAREEHI
-1287 SAKYEITNKHRTVG
+1287 SAKFDITNEHRTVG

-1316 MQRGTIELHFAGSA
+1316 MQRGTIELHFSGSA
-1330 GQSFGAFLVRGLRLY
+1330 GQSFGAFLVRGMRLY

-1350 NDYVGKGMAGGM
+1350 NDYVGKGIAGGM
-1362 ISVAPSEEAG
+1362 ISVAPSDDAG
-1372 FRGRDAVLVGNTVL
+1372 FQGRDGVLVGNTVL

-1450 YVWDAEGDLEGK
+1450 YVWDADGSLESK
-1462 VNPAMVDLETIDDA
+1462 VNPAMVDLESISDH
-1476 NEATMLEEM
+1476 NEETMLEEM
-1485 IETHAERTGSPFA
+1485 IETHAERTGSPLA
-1498 VEVLDNW
+1498 QEVLDNW
-1505 DVVVRQIV
+1505 DVVARQMV
-1513 KVIPRDY
+1513 KIIPRDY

>member
-1 MAFPNA
+1 MIEHP
-7 LTSVVNARESI
+7 
-18 DADDMPTADAS
+18 S
-29 HAASPSD
+29 HLRVSQTP

-41 DPQSFR
+41 DPLSFR
-47 DACGTGFIARLD
+47 DACGTGFIARID
-59 GLATHE
+59 GVPTHE
-65 LVEQAV
+65 LVQQAV
-71 QGVVSLTHRGAVN
+71 EGVVSLTHRGAVN
-84 ADPHTGDGAGVTI
+84 ADPDTGDGAGVTI
-97 SIPYALLQDDLARLG
+97 SIPYDVLRDDLERFG
-112 QDGLAD
+112 QHELAD
-118 ADLALAMVFLPLE
+118 DALALAMIFLPMDE
-131 DDAAARGR
+131 AAARRAR
-139 AILETAVE
+139 AIVE
-147 RTGLRVLGWRVV
+147 RATESSGLDALGWRVV
-159 PTEPDV
+159 PTDPSV
-165 LGEWALRELPRIEQL
+165 LGRWASAELPCIEQL
-180 LIGRPLG
+180 LIGRPAG
-187 VAEDEFTRRVFLAR
+187 IDAGEFRRRIYLAR
-201 KRADAELRALHDAD
+201 RRAEAEFRSLNEHGDD
-215 PDDAATATYIV
+215 PAGDTYIV
-226 SMSTSTVV
+226 SMSDSTVV

-254 ETVSALALFHQRY
+254 LTVSAVALFHQRY

-291 TLLGNRLWM
+291 TLLGNRHWM
-300 QARGPALQSDVWGDA
+300 RARGPALESTVWGEA
-315 VAELHPVLGS
+315 VSELHPLLAS
-325 VSSDSQAFDEAFE
+325 VHSDSQAFDEAFE
-338 LLVASGRGP
+338 LLVASGRSP
-347 LHAMMMLIPE
+347 LHVMMMLIPE
-357 AWENLD
+357 AWEQLG
-363 DMEPELRGFY
+363 DMDPALRGFY

-387 AMAFTDGK
+387 AIAFTDGQ

-413 TRSGLVVMGSE
+413 TNDGLVVMGSE
-424 VGLIPL
+424 VGLIQL
-430 DQSEIIE
+430 DHADIVE

-452 RHEILRN
+452 RHELLHN
-459 DDIKRRVSSRL
+459 DDIKRRVSRQQ
-470 PYGRWV
+470 PYQRWV
-476 HQHMGRLERAAGID
+476 RRYMGRLERAARID
-490 AANVPQPD
+490 ASRIPQPD
-498 EGDLLARQILHGYS
+498 EGDLLTRQILFGYS

-545 PPRPLYTY
+545 PPRPLYSY

-581 GRRQSL
+581 GRRHSI
-587 LEEAPEAARLVHLK
+587 LEESPEAARLVHLR
-601 SPLLLSDELDALLEF
+601 SPLLLADELEALFDF

-622 AAVIETSFPAADGP
+622 AALIDTTFPAGDGP
-636 LGLEAA
+636 SGLEAA
-642 LDALCDHVD
+642 LNALCDHVD
-651 NAIEDGHSLIVLSD
+651 NAIEDGHSLLVLSD
-665 EAVGPDRVPIPM
+665 EQASDEHVPIPM

-696 ASIVASCG
+696 ASLVASCG
-704 DARDVHQISCL
+704 DARDVHQIACL
-715 IGFGAEAVH
+715 IGFGADAVH
-724 PYLALQTLHS
+724 PYLALQTLNS
-734 LHAEGEFEDLDAG
+734 LHAEGEFDDLSAN
-747 EVIDRYVQAVD
+747 EVIERYVQAVD

-768 GIAARASYHGAQIF
+768 GIAARASYHGGQIF

-787 GSEVVA
+787 GEEVVS

-806 GFAEI
+806 GFEQI
-811 GADALARHAD
+811 GADALSRHLQ
-821 AYPAAGLDAGGW
+821 AYPAGGLEAGGW

-838 NADYHANEPPVWRA
+838 DGDYHANEPPVWRA
-852 LHKVVQGGG
+852 LHKVAQGGG
-861 AEAYA
+861 EEAYA
-866 EYADHANNRQPTA
+866 EYSARANSRRPTA
-879 LRDLL
+879 LRDLI
-884 GFKSD
+884 GFHSD
-889 RRPIALDEVESHEE
+889 RESIPLAEVEPHEAV
-903 ITPRFSTGAMSL
+903 TARFSTGAMSL

-930 NVLGASSNTGEG
+930 NSLGASSNTGEG
-942 GEDPRRFLESGDKS
+942 GEDPRRFQSAGDKFE
-956 DANSNIKQ
+956 ANSKIKQ

-976 LGSAG
+976 LGSAS

-1004 TRYIA
+1004 TPYIA

-1039 YDLKIANPRARVC
+1039 YDLKVANPRARVC

-1070 AYADVVHISGAD
+1070 AYADIVHISGAD

-1133 VVVAAMLG
+1133 VIVAAMLG

-1202 VILSELGYRSLE
+1202 VILAELGYRSIN
-1214 EIIGRTDLLEQ
+1214 EIIGRTDLLKQ
-1225 VAPRSGE
+1225 IPPNSGE
-1232 RANLVDLSRL
+1232 RAQTVDLSKL
-1242 IAPIEAAPELPRMRI
+1242 LAPIEADASLPRRRE
-1257 QERNDRTDD
+1257 QDRNDRSNDVV
-1266 DRLDDRLLEIL
+1266 LDDELLEIL
-1277 EPHIQGERHI
+1277 EPHIADGEYI
-1287 SAKYEITNKHRTVG
+1287 SARFDITNKHRTVG
-1301 ARVSGRIAQQYGDLG
+1301 ARVSGRIAAQYGDLG
-1316 MQRGTIELHFAGSA
+1316 MQRGTIELHFNGSA

-1362 ISVAPSEEAG
+1362 IAVAPASNAG
-1372 FRGRDAVLVGNTVL
+1372 FDGHGAVLVGNTVL
-1386 YGATGGTLWVAGR
+1386 YGATGGTLWVAGS

-1450 YVWDAEGDLEGK
+1450 YVWDAEGELK
-1462 VNPAMVDLETIDDA
+1462 HRVNHAMVDLEPVKDTNDRS
-1476 NEATMLEEM
+1476 TLHEM
-1485 IETHAERTGSPFA
+1485 IEAHARRTGSPHA
-1498 VEVLDNW
+1498 VQFLANW
-1505 DVVVRQIV
+1505 DVVLPQMV
-1513 KVIPRDY
+1513 KIIPRDY
-1520 KRVLRERAE
+1520 KRVLRERLEQRDHA
-1529 ERAKTLATQE
+1529 LAAQE

>member
-1 MAFPNA
+1 M
-7 LTSVVNARESI
+7 TSRRHHHR
-18 DADDMPTADAS
+18 AS
-29 HAASPSD
+29 QTD

-41 DPQSFR
+41 EPKSFR

-59 GLATHE
+59 GVATHE

-84 ADPHTGDGAGVTI
+84 ADPDTGDGAGVTI
-97 SIPYALLQDDLARLG
+97 SIPYAVLQEDLARLG
-112 QDGLAD
+112 HAGVSD
-118 ADLALAMVFLPLE
+118 ADLGLAMVFLPM
-131 DDAAARGR
+131 DSDAAARAR
-139 AILETAVE
+139 RLLESAVA
-147 RTGLRVLGWRVV
+147 RSGLTVLGWRVV
-159 PTEPDV
+159 PTDPAV
-165 LGEWALRELPRIEQL
+165 LGRWALRELPRIEQL
-180 LIGRPLG
+180 LIARPAG
-187 VAEDEFTRRVFLAR
+187 VLDDEFTRRMYLAR
-201 KRADAELRALHDAD
+201 RRADAEYRALDEGHSAD
-215 PDDAATATYIV
+215 PAGATYIV
-226 SMSTSTVV
+226 SMSTTTVV
-234 YKGLMVAPQLSRFYP
+234 YKGLMVAPQLRSFYP

-254 ETVSALALFHQRY
+254 ETVTAVALFHQRY
-267 ATNTLPNW
+267 ATNTLPDW
-275 RIAQPF
+275 KIAQPF

-315 VAELHPVLGS
+315 VAELHPVLGA
-325 VSSDSQAFDEAFE
+325 VGSDSQAFDEAFE
-338 LLVASGRGP
+338 LLIASGRGP

-357 AWENLD
+357 AWEQLD
-363 DMEPELRGFY
+363 DMEPDLRGFY
-373 EYHACLTEPWDGPA
+373 EYHACLTETWDGPA
-387 AMAFTDGK
+387 AMAFTDGR

-430 DQSEIIE
+430 DQAEIIE
-437 SGRLGPGQ
+437 TGRLGPGQ

-452 RHEILRN
+452 RHELLRN
-459 DDIKRRVSSRL
+459 DDIKRRVSARR
-470 PYGRWV
+470 PYARWV
-476 HQHMGRLERAAGID
+476 RRYMGRLERAASIE
-490 AANVPQPD
+490 ASRIPQPD
-498 EGDLLARQILHGYS
+498 EGELLSRQILHGYS

-545 PPRPLYTY
+545 PARPIYTY

-587 LEEAPEAARLVHLK
+587 LEEAPEAARLVHIH
-601 SPLLLSDELDALLEF
+601 SPLLLSDEMEALLTF
-616 RLPGFS
+616 RQPGFS
-622 AAVIETSFPAADGP
+622 AAVIEASFPVEDGP
-636 LGLEAA
+636 AGIEAA

-665 EAVGPDRVPIPM
+665 EEIGPDRVPIPM

-686 HLIDSGQRLS
+686 HLIASGQRLS

-715 IGFGAEAVH
+715 IGFGADAVH
-724 PYLALQTLHS
+724 PYLALQTLNA
-734 LHAEGEFEDLDAG
+734 LHAEEQFDDLDAA
-747 EVIDRYVQAVD
+747 EVIERYARAVD
-758 SGILKIMSKM
+758 AGILKIMSKM

-787 GSEVVA
+787 GEAVVA

-806 GFAEI
+806 GFEEI
-811 GADALARHAD
+811 GADALARHAQ
-821 AYPAAGLDAGGW
+821 AYPADGLDAGGW

-861 AEAYA
+861 AEAY
-866 EYADHANNRQPTA
+866 EQYAKHANNRTPTA

-889 RRPIALDEVESHEE
+889 RAPIALDEVEPHEE

-930 NVLGASSNTGEG
+930 NVLDAASNTGEG
-942 GEDPRRFLESGDKS
+942 GEDPRRFLKTGDKS
-956 DANSNIKQ
+956 DANSRIKQ

-976 LGSAG
+976 LGSAS

-1004 TRYIA
+1004 TPYIA

-1033 DLSQLI
+1033 DLAQLI
-1039 YDLKIANPRARVC
+1039 YDLKIANPRARIC

-1115 LRGRIR
+1115 LRGRIK

-1133 VVVAAMLG
+1133 VVAAAMLG
-1141 AEAYGFGTSALV
+1141 AEAYGFGTTALV

-1202 VILSELGYRSLE
+1202 VILAELGYRSLG

-1225 VAPRSGE
+1225 IPPRSGE
-1232 RANLVDLSRL
+1232 RAQLVDLSRL
-1242 IAPIEAAPELPRMRI
+1242 LAPIEADPEFPRMRV
-1257 QERNDRTDD
+1257 QERNDRRD
-1266 DRLDDRLLEIL
+1266 DRPLDDELLALL
-1277 EPHIQGERHI
+1277 EPHIEREEHI
-1287 SAKYEITNKHRTVG
+1287 SAKLEIANVHRAVG

-1316 MQRGTIELHFAGSA
+1316 MQRGTIELHFSGSA
-1330 GQSFGAFLVRGLRLY
+1330 GQSFGAFLVRGMRLF

-1362 ISVAPSEEAG
+1362 ISVAPSADAG

-1428 GTVVVLG
+1428 GMVVVLG
-1435 PVGRNFAAGMSGGIA
+1435 PVGRNFAAGMSGGVA
-1450 YVWDAEGDLEGK
+1450 YVWDADGDLERR
-1462 VNPAMVDLETIDDA
+1462 VNPAMVDLERVSDP
-1476 NEATMLEEM
+1476 NEAATLEEM
-1485 IETHAERTGSPFA
+1485 IETHSERSGSPLA
-1498 VEVLDNW
+1498 VEVLENW
-1505 DVVVRQIV
+1505 DVVLQQIV
-1513 KVIPRDY
+1513 KVIPHDY

-1529 ERAKTLATQE
+1529 ERARTLATQE

>member
-1 MAFPNA
+1 MTTIAQAHRAN
-7 LTSVVNARESI
+7 
-18 DADDMPTADAS
+18 D
-29 HAASPSD
+29 SD
-36 YAGLH
+36 YSGLY
-41 DPQSFR
+41 DPSSVR

-59 GLATHE
+59 GVATHR

-71 QGVVSLTHRGAVN
+71 EGVVSLTHRGAVN
-84 ADPHTGDGAGVTI
+84 ADPNTGDGAGVTI
-97 SIPYALLQDDLARLG
+97 SIPYAILQDDLARLG
-112 QDGLAD
+112 RAGLAD
-118 ADLALAMVFLPLE
+118 DDLALAMVFLPDE
-131 DDAAARGR
+131 PDAAER
-139 AILETAVE
+139 AKRLIDACVE
-147 RTGLRVLGWRVV
+147 RTGLDVIGWRAVPTDPGVLGS
-159 PTEPDV
+159 
-165 LGEWALRELPRIEQL
+165 WALRDLPNIEQL
-180 LIGRPLG
+180 LFTRPAG
-187 VAEDEFTRRVFLAR
+187 ISDDEFSRRTYLAR
-201 KRADAELRALHDAD
+201 RRADTEIRLLGEADSEDPAD
-215 PDDAATATYIV
+215 PAAETYIV

-234 YKGLMVAPQLSRFYP
+234 YKGLMVAPQLSKFYP

-254 ETVSALALFHQRY
+254 DTVSALALFHQRY
-267 ATNTLPNW
+267 ATNTLPDW
-275 RIAQPF
+275 KIAQPF

-300 QARGPALQSDVWGDA
+300 QARGPAMESDVWGEA
-315 VAELHPVLGS
+315 VSELHPVLGQ
-325 VSSDSQAFDEAFE
+325 VGSDSQAFDEAFE

-357 AWENLD
+357 AWEQLD
-363 DMEPELRGFY
+363 DMDPELRGFY
-373 EYHACLTEPWDGPA
+373 EYHACLSEPWDGPA
-387 AMAFTDGK
+387 AMAFTDGNVV
-395 IAAAAMDRNGLRP
+395 AAAMDRNGLRP

-413 TRSGLVVMGSE
+413 TRNGLVVMGSE
-424 VGLIPL
+424 VGLIEL

-445 MVAVDTE
+445 MVAVDVE
-452 RHEILRN
+452 RHELLRN
-459 DDIKRRVSSRL
+459 DDIKRRLSARR
-470 PYGRWV
+470 PYARWV
-476 HQHMGRLERAAGID
+476 NEHMGRLDRAVTLSASSI
-490 AANVPQPD
+490 PQPD
-498 EGDLLARQILHGYS
+498 EGELLTRQILHGYS
-512 KEEIEYVLKPMARQ
+512 REEIEYVLKPMARQ

-545 PPRPLYTY
+545 PARPLYSY

-581 GRRQSL
+581 GRRHSL
-587 LEEAPEAARLVHLK
+587 LEESAYAAQLVHLR
-601 SPLLLSDELDALLEF
+601 SPLLLSDDLQRLLDLTQ
-616 RLPGFS
+616 PGFS
-622 AAVIETSFPAADGP
+622 ATEIEASFPVEDGP
-636 LGLEAA
+636 AGLEAA
-642 LDALCDHVD
+642 LNALCDHVA
-651 NAIEDGHSLIVLSD
+651 NAIEDGHTMIVLSD
-665 EAVGPDRVPIPM
+665 EHVAADRVPMPM

-686 HLIDSGQRLS
+686 YLIASGQRMS
-696 ASIVASCG
+696 ASLVASCG

-715 IGFGAEAVH
+715 IGFGADAVH
-724 PYLALQTLHS
+724 PHLALQTLAS
-734 LHAEGEFEDLDAG
+734 LQAEGEFDDMDVG
-747 EVIDRYVQAVD
+747 EVIDHYVQAVD

-787 GSEVVA
+787 GQEVVE

-806 GFAEI
+806 GYEEI
-811 GADALARHAD
+811 GADAIARHGQ
-821 AYPAAGLDAGGW
+821 AYPADGLEAGGW

-838 NADYHANEPPVWRA
+838 DADYHANEPPIWRA
-852 LHKVVQGGG
+852 LHKAVQGGG
-861 AEAYA
+861 VEQYQVYA
-866 EYADHANNRQPTA
+866 ERANNRQPTA
-879 LRDLL
+879 LRDML
-884 GFKSD
+884 GFDSD
-889 RRPIALDEVESHEE
+889 REPISLDQVEPHDA

-930 NVLGASSNTGEG
+930 NALGAASNTGEG

-956 DANSNIKQ
+956 DANSHIKQ

-976 LGSAG
+976 LGSAS

-1004 TRYIA
+1004 TEYIA

-1141 AEAYGFGTSALV
+1141 AEAFGFGTAALV

-1188 MLIDFLLHVAEEVR
+1188 MLIDFLLHIAEEVR
-1202 VILSELGYRSLE
+1202 VILAELGYASLE
-1214 EIIGRTDLLEQ
+1214 DIIGRTDLLKQ
-1225 VAPRSGE
+1225 IPPRSGE
-1232 RANLVDLSRL
+1232 RARTVDLSRL
-1242 IAPIEAAPELPRMRI
+1242 LAPIEAAPSLPRMRN
-1257 QERNDRTDD
+1257 QERNDRHNDL
-1266 DRLDDRLLEIL
+1266 RLDDELLQML
-1277 EPHIQGERHI
+1277 EPHIERSEHI
-1287 SAKYEITNKHRTVG
+1287 SAKFAITNRHRAVG
-1301 ARVSGRIAQQYGDLG
+1301 ARVSGRIARQYGDLG

-1330 GQSFGAFLVRGLRLY
+1330 GQSFGAFLVRGMRMY
-1345 LRGEA
+1345 LVGEA

-1362 ISVAPSEEAG
+1362 IAVSPRPDAG

-1435 PVGRNFAAGMSGGIA
+1435 PVGRNFAAGMSGGTA
-1450 YVWDAEGDLEGK
+1450 YVWDAAGDLESR
-1462 VNPAMVDLETIDDA
+1462 VNHAMVDLEPVRDA
-1476 NEATMLEEM
+1476 NDIAMLAEM
-1485 IETHAERTGSPFA
+1485 VETHAERTGSPFA
-1498 VEVLDNW
+1498 DEILDNW
-1505 DVVVRQIV
+1505 DVVVSQMV

-1520 KRVLRERAE
+1520 RRVLREQAE
-1529 ERAKTLATQE
+1529 ERRHALATQE

>member
-1 MAFPNA
+1 MTAGERPHRA
-7 LTSVVNARESI
+7 SQTS
-18 DADDMPTADAS
+18 
-29 HAASPSD
+29 

-41 DPQSFR
+41 DPRSGR

-59 GLATHE
+59 GVATHE

-71 QGVVSLTHRGAVN
+71 QGVVSLSHRGAVN
-84 ADPHTGDGAGVTI
+84 ADPDTGDGAGVTI
-97 SIPYALLQDDLARLG
+97 AIPYATLQDDLAKLG
-112 QDGLAD
+112 RAGLSND
-118 ADLALAMVFLPLE
+118 DLALAMVFLPQ
-131 DDAAARGR
+131 DGAAAARAR
-139 AILETAVE
+139 SALEEAAT
-147 RTGLRVLGWRVV
+147 RSGLDVIGWRVV
-159 PTEPDV
+159 PIEPSV
-165 LGEWALRELPRIEQL
+165 LGRWALRDLPRIEQL
-180 LIGRPLG
+180 LIAKPVG
-187 VAEDEFTRRVFLAR
+187 VPSDEFGQRVYLAQRRAESDF
-201 KRADAELRALHDAD
+201 RAWRGAD
-215 PDDAATATYIV
+215 QDDPAAGTYIV
-226 SMSTSTVV
+226 SFSTSTVV

-254 ETVSALALFHQRY
+254 QTVSALALFHQRY

-275 RIAQPF
+275 NIAQPF
-281 RYIAHNGEIN
+281 RYVAHNGEIN
-291 TLLGNRLWM
+291 TLLGNRNWM
-300 QARGPALQSDVWGDA
+300 RARGPALESSVWGDA
-315 VAELHPVLGS
+315 VAELQPVLGA
-325 VSSDSQAFDEAFE
+325 VSSDSQAFDEALE
-338 LLVASGRGP
+338 LLVASGRDP

-357 AWENLD
+357 AWEQLE
-363 DMEPELRGFY
+363 DMDPELRGFY
-373 EYHACLTEPWDGPA
+373 EYHACLSEPWDGPA
-387 AMAFTDGK
+387 AMAFTDGR

-424 VGLIPL
+424 VGLIPFE
-430 DQSEIIE
+430 QSEIIE

-452 RHEILRN
+452 RHELLRN
-459 DDIKRRVSSRL
+459 DDIKRRVSTQQ

-476 HQHMGRLERAAGID
+476 RQYMGRLERAVQID
-490 AANVPQPD
+490 ASSIPQPD
-498 EGDLLARQILHGYS
+498 EGELLSRQILHGYS

-526 AKEPVGSM
+526 AKEAVGSM

-553 FKQKFAQ
+553 FRQKFAQ

-587 LEEAPEAARLVHLK
+587 LEESPEAARLVHLT
-601 SPLLLSDELDALLEF
+601 SPLLVGGQFEALLRF
-616 RLPGFS
+616 RQPGFS
-622 AAVIETSFPAADGP
+622 TAVLDVSFPVEDGP
-636 LGLEAA
+636 AGLAAA

-665 EAVGPDRVPIPM
+665 EDVASGRAPLPM

-686 HLIDSGQRLS
+686 HMISSGQRLS
-696 ASIVASCG
+696 ASIVAHCG
-704 DARDVHQISCL
+704 DARDVHQIACL
-715 IGFGAEAVH
+715 ISFGADAVH
-724 PYLALQTLHS
+724 PYLALQTINA
-734 LHAEGEFEDLDAG
+734 LHAEGAFDELGAG
-747 EVIDRYVQAVD
+747 EVIENYIRAVD

-768 GIAARASYHGAQIF
+768 GIAARASYHGGQIF

-787 GSEVVA
+787 GEEVVA

-811 GADALARHAD
+811 GADALARYAQ
-821 AYPAAGLDAGGW
+821 AYPADGLDAGGW

-838 NADYHANEPPVWRA
+838 NADYHANEPPVWRQ

-861 AEAYA
+861 AEAYKLYA
-866 EYADHANNRQPTA
+866 ERANERRPTA

-884 GFKSD
+884 GFRSD
-889 RRPIALDEVESHEE
+889 RQPIPLDEVEPHDA

-930 NVLGASSNTGEG
+930 NELGASSNTGEG
-942 GEDPRRFLESGDKS
+942 GEDPRRFLRTGDKA
-956 DANSNIKQ
+956 DANSQIKQ

-976 LGSAG
+976 LGSAS

-1004 TRYIA
+1004 TAYIA

-1133 VVVAAMLG
+1133 VIVAAMLG
-1141 AEAYGFGTSALV
+1141 AEAYGFGTTALV

-1202 VILSELGYRSLE
+1202 VILSELGYRSLA

-1225 VAPRSGE
+1225 VLPSAGE
-1232 RANLVDLSRL
+1232 RAKLVDLSKVL
-1242 IAPIEAAPELPRMRI
+1242 APIEADPEFPRMRV
-1257 QERNDRTDD
+1257 QERNDRRDD
-1266 DRLDDRLLEIL
+1266 LILDDELMPIL
-1277 EPHIQGERHI
+1277 ESHIENEEHI
-1287 SAKYEITNKHRTVG
+1287 SAQVEITNEHRTVG
-1301 ARVSGRIAQQYGDLG
+1301 ARISGHIAQQYGDLG
-1316 MQRGTIELHFAGSA
+1316 MQRGTIELHFNGSA
-1330 GQSFGAFLVRGLRLY
+1330 GQSFGAFLVRGMRMY

-1362 ISVAPSEEAG
+1362 ISVAPQKDAG
-1372 FRGRDAVLVGNTVL
+1372 FRGREAVLVGNTVL

-1408 SGARAVVEGVGDHG
+1408 SGARSVVEGIGDHG

-1450 YVWDAEGDLEGK
+1450 YIWDADGDLATRI
-1462 VNPAMVDLETIDDA
+1462 NHSMVDLESIDDA
-1476 NEATMLEEM
+1476 NEAAMLEEM
-1485 IETHAERTGSPFA
+1485 IETHSERTGSSLSL
-1498 VEVLDNW
+1498 EVLASW
-1505 DVVVRQIV
+1505 DVVLRQMV

-1520 KRVLRERAE
+1520 KRALQQRAE
-1529 ERAKTLATQE
+1529 EQRRALATQE

>member
-1 MAFPNA
+1 M
-7 LTSVVNARESI
+7 TETVNEVREI
-18 DADDMPTADAS
+18 DDLDMSRSRQPHRAS
-29 HAASPSD
+29 ETD
-36 YAGLH
+36 YAGLY
-41 DPQSFR
+41 DPSNVR

-59 GLATHE
+59 GVATHR

-71 QGVVSLTHRGAVN
+71 EGVVSLTHRGAVN
-84 ADPHTGDGAGVTI
+84 ADPDTGDGAGVTI
-97 SIPYALLQDDLARLG
+97 SIPYAILQDDLARLG
-112 QDGLAD
+112 RIGLAD
-118 ADLALAMVFLPLE
+118 DDLALAMVFLPDE
-131 DDAAARGR
+131 PDAAER
-139 AILETAVE
+139 AKQLIDECVE
-147 RTGLRVLGWRVV
+147 RTGLDVIGWRSVPTDPGVLGS
-159 PTEPDV
+159 
-165 LGEWALRELPRIEQL
+165 WALRDLPSIEQL
-180 LIGRPLG
+180 LFTRPTG
-187 VAEDEFTRRVFLAR
+187 ISDDEFSRRTYLAR
-201 KRADAELRALHDAD
+201 RRADTEIRLLGEADSEDHAAE
-215 PDDAATATYIV
+215 TYIV

-234 YKGLMVAPQLSRFYP
+234 YKGLMVAPQLSKFYP

-254 ETVSALALFHQRY
+254 DTVSALALFHQRY
-267 ATNTLPNW
+267 ATNTLPDW
-275 RIAQPF
+275 KIAQPF

-300 QARGPALQSDVWGDA
+300 QARGPAMESDVWGET
-315 VAELHPVLGS
+315 VSELHPVLGQ
-325 VSSDSQAFDEAFE
+325 VGSDSQAFDEAFE
-338 LLVASGRGP
+338 LLVASGRSP

-357 AWENLD
+357 AWEQFE
-363 DMEPELRGFY
+363 DMDPDLRAFY
-373 EYHACLTEPWDGPA
+373 EYHACLSEPWDGPA
-387 AMAFTDGK
+387 AMAFTDGR

-413 TRSGLVVMGSE
+413 TRDGLVVMGSE
-424 VGLIPL
+424 VGLIEL

-445 MVAVDTE
+445 MVAVDVQ
-452 RHEILRN
+452 RHELLRN
-459 DDIKRRVSSRL
+459 DDIKRRVAAGR
-470 PYGRWV
+470 PYARWV
-476 HQHMGRLERAAGID
+476 RTNMGRLDRSASLSASNI
-490 AANVPQPD
+490 PQPD

-512 KEEIEYVLKPMARQ
+512 REEIEYVLKPMARQ

-581 GRRQSL
+581 GRRHSL
-587 LEEAPEAARLVHLK
+587 LEETAEAARLVHVS
-601 SPLLLSDELDALLEF
+601 SPLLLSDDLQSLLDFTLA
-616 RLPGFS
+616 GFS
-622 AAVIETSFPAADGP
+622 ATEIETSFPVEDGP
-636 LGLEAA
+636 AGLEAA
-642 LDALCDHVD
+642 LDALCDHVE
-651 NAIEDGHSLIVLSD
+651 NAIEDGHTMIVLSD
-665 EAVGPDRVPIPM
+665 EHVAADRVPIPM

-686 HLIDSGQRLS
+686 HLISSGQRMS

-715 IGFGAEAVH
+715 IGFGADAVH
-724 PYLALQTLHS
+724 PHLALQTLSS
-734 LHAEGEFEDLDAG
+734 LHAEGEFEDMDAG
-747 EVIDRYVQAVD
+747 EVIERYVQAVD

-787 GSEVVA
+787 GQEVVE

-806 GFAEI
+806 GYEEI
-811 GADALARHAD
+811 GADAIARHAQ
-821 AYPAAGLDAGGW
+821 AYPADGLDAGGW

-838 NADYHANEPPVWRA
+838 DADYHANEPPVWRA
-852 LHKVVQGGG
+852 LHKAVQGGG
-861 AEAYA
+861 AEQYQIYA
-866 EYADHANNRQPTA
+866 ERANNRQPTA
-879 LRDLL
+879 LRDML

-889 RRPIALDEVESHEE
+889 RAPISLDQVEPHDA

-930 NVLGASSNTGEG
+930 NVLGAASNTGEG

-956 DANSNIKQ
+956 DANSHIKQ

-976 LGSAG
+976 LGSAS

-1004 TRYIA
+1004 TEYIA

-1141 AEAYGFGTSALV
+1141 AEAYGFGTAALV

-1202 VILSELGYRSLE
+1202 VILAELGYSSLDE
-1214 EIIGRTDLLEQ
+1214 VIGRTDLLEQ
-1225 VAPRSGE
+1225 VPPRSGE
-1232 RANLVDLSRL
+1232 RARTVDLSKL
-1242 IAPIEAAPELPRMRI
+1242 LAPIDADPDLPRVRI
-1257 QERNDRTDD
+1257 QERNDRRDD
-1266 DRLDDRLLEIL
+1266 LRLDDELLEML
-1277 EPHIQGERHI
+1277 EPHIDRSEHI
-1287 SAKYEITNKHRTVG
+1287 SAKFPITNKHRAVG
-1301 ARVSGRIAQQYGDLG
+1301 ARVSGRIARQYGDLG

-1330 GQSFGAFLVRGLRLY
+1330 GQSFGAFLVRGMRMY
-1345 LRGEA
+1345 LEGEA

-1362 ISVAPSEEAG
+1362 IAVSPREDSG
-1372 FRGRDAVLVGNTVL
+1372 FRGRDGVLVGNTVL

-1435 PVGRNFAAGMSGGIA
+1435 PVGRNFAAGMSGGTA
-1450 YVWDAEGDLEGK
+1450 YVWDAEGDVESR
-1462 VNPAMVDLETIDDA
+1462 VNHAMVDLEPVRDA
-1476 NEATMLEEM
+1476 NDIAMLAEM

-1498 VEVLDNW
+1498 VELLDNW
-1505 DVVVRQIV
+1505 DVVVSQMV

-1520 KRVLRERAE
+1520 RRVLREQAA
-1529 ERAKTLATQE
+1529 ERAHALATQE

>member
-1 MAFPNA
+1 M
-7 LTSVVNARESI
+7 
-18 DADDMPTADAS
+18 
-29 HAASPSD
+29 
-36 YAGLH
+36 
-41 DPQSFR
+41 
-47 DACGTGFIARLD
+47 
-59 GLATHE
+59 
-65 LVEQAV
+65 
-71 QGVVSLTHRGAVN
+71 SLTHRGAVN
-84 ADPHTGDGAGVTI
+84 ADPDTGDGAGVTI
-97 SIPYALLQDDLARLG
+97 SIPYAILQDDLERLG
-112 QDGLAD
+112 RVGLPD
-118 ADLALAMVFLPLE
+118 CDLALAMVFLPDE
-131 DDAAARGR
+131 PDAAERSKRLIEAS
-139 AILETAVE
+139 VD
-147 RTGLRVLGWRVV
+147 RTGLDVIGWREVPTDPGVLGS
-159 PTEPDV
+159 
-165 LGEWALRELPRIEQL
+165 WALRDLPVIEQL
-180 LIGRPLG
+180 LIGRSQD
-187 VAEDEFTRRVFLAR
+187 VSDDEFSRRIYLARRRV
-201 KRADAELRALHDAD
+201 DAEIRAIREAD
-215 PDDAATATYIV
+215 LDDHAGETYIV

-234 YKGLMVAPQLSRFYP
+234 YKGLMVATQLSHFYP

-254 ETVSALALFHQRY
+254 DTVSAVALFHQRY
-267 ATNTLPNW
+267 ATNTLPDW
-275 RIAQPF
+275 KIAQPF
-281 RYIAHNGEIN
+281 RFIAHNGEIN

-300 QARGPALQSDVWGDA
+300 QARGPAMESDLWGDA
-315 VAELHPVLGS
+315 VSELHPVLGQ
-325 VSSDSQAFDEAFE
+325 VGSDSQAFDEAFE

-357 AWENLD
+357 AWEQLD
-363 DMEPELRGFY
+363 DMDPELRGFY
-373 EYHACLTEPWDGPA
+373 EYHACLLEPWDGPA
-387 AMAFTDGK
+387 AMAFTDGT

-413 TRSGLVVMGSE
+413 TRDGLVVMGSE
-424 VGLIPL
+424 VGLIEL
-430 DQSEIIE
+430 DQADIVE

-452 RHEILRN
+452 RHELLRN
-459 DDIKRRVSSRL
+459 DDIKQRVAGQM
-470 PYGRWV
+470 PYARWV
-476 HQHMGRLERAAGID
+476 RKHMGRIDRLASID
-490 AANVPQPD
+490 ASKIPQPD
-498 EGDLLARQILHGYS
+498 EGELLTRQILHGYS
-512 KEEIEYVLKPMARQ
+512 REEIEYVLKPMARQ

-581 GRRQSL
+581 GRRHSL

-601 SPLLLSDELDALLEF
+601 SPLLLSDELDALVDY

-622 AAVIETSFPAADGP
+622 ATELETSFPVEDGP
-636 LGLEAA
+636 AGLEAA
-642 LDALCDHVD
+642 LNALCDHVD
-651 NAIEDGHSLIVLSD
+651 NAIEDGHSVIVLSD
-665 EAVGPDRVPIPM
+665 EHVSAERVPIPM

-686 HLIDSGQRLS
+686 HLIDSGQRMA
-696 ASIVASCG
+696 ASIVASSG

-715 IGFGAEAVH
+715 IGFGADAVH
-724 PYLALQTLHS
+724 PHLALQTLNS
-734 LHAEGEFEDLDAG
+734 LHAEGEFEDMAAG
-747 EVIDRYVQAVD
+747 DVIDRYVQAVD

-787 GSEVVA
+787 GQEVVD

-806 GFAEI
+806 GFEEI
-811 GADALARHAD
+811 GADALARHAL
-821 AYPAAGLDAGGW
+821 AYPADGLDAGGW

-838 NADYHANEPPVWRA
+838 DADYHANEPPIWRA
-852 LHKVVQGGG
+852 LHKTVQGGG
-861 AEAYA
+861 EE
-866 EYADHANNRQPTA
+866 EYKVYSDRANNRRPTA
-879 LRDLL
+879 LRDMLA
-884 GFKSD
+884 FKSD
-889 RRPIALDEVESHEE
+889 RAPIALDDVEPHES

-930 NVLGASSNTGEG
+930 NALGAASNTGEG
-942 GEDPRRFLESGDKS
+942 GEDPRRFLEAGDKS
-956 DANSNIKQ
+956 DANSTIKQ

-976 LGSAG
+976 LGSAT

-1004 TRYIA
+1004 TAYIA

-1115 LRGRIR
+1115 LRGRIK

-1141 AEAYGFGTSALV
+1141 AEAYGFGTTALV

-1202 VILSELGYRSLE
+1202 VILAELGYRSLD

-1225 VAPRSGE
+1225 VAPREGE
-1232 RANLVDLSRL
+1232 RAKTLDLSKL
-1242 IAPIEAAPELPRMRI
+1242 LAPIEADPSLPRVRV
-1257 QERNDRTDD
+1257 QERNDRQNDI
-1266 DRLDDRLLEIL
+1266 RLDDELLEHL
-1277 EPHIQGERHI
+1277 EPHIQRSEHI
-1287 SAKYEITNKHRTVG
+1287 SARYEITNRHRTVG

-1330 GQSFGAFLVRGLRLY
+1330 GQSFGAFLVRGMRLY
-1345 LRGEA
+1345 LEGEA

-1362 ISVAPSEEAG
+1362 IAVSPAQDAG
-1372 FRGRDAVLVGNTVL
+1372 FRGRDGVLVGNTVL

-1450 YVWDAEGDLEGK
+1450 YVWDVDGNLDDL
-1462 VNPAMVDLETIDDA
+1462 VNHAMVDMEPLSEA
-1476 NEATMLEEM
+1476 NDIAMLTEM
-1485 IETHAERTGSPFA
+1485 IETHSERTGSPLA
-1498 VEVLDNW
+1498 LEVLENW
-1505 DVVVRQIV
+1505 DVVVGQIV
-1513 KVIPRDY
+1513 KIIPRDY
-1520 KRVLRERAE
+1520 KRVLREQAE
-1529 ERAKTLATQE
+1529 ERAHALATQE

>member
-1 MAFPNA
+1 MYDPI
-7 LTSVVNARESI
+7 SV
-18 DADDMPTADAS
+18 
-29 HAASPSD
+29 
-36 YAGLH
+36 
-41 DPQSFR
+41 R

-59 GLATHE
+59 GVPTHR

-71 QGVVSLTHRGAVN
+71 EGVVSLTHRGAVN
-84 ADPHTGDGAGVTI
+84 ADPDTGDGAGVTI
-97 SIPYALLQDDLARLG
+97 SIPYAILQDDLERLG
-112 QDGLAD
+112 RAGLPD
-118 ADLALAMVFLPLE
+118 RDLALAMVFLPDE
-131 DDAAARGR
+131 PEAAERSKRLIEAS
-139 AILETAVE
+139 VD
-147 RTGLRVLGWRVV
+147 RTGLDVIGWRETPTDPSVLGS
-159 PTEPDV
+159 
-165 LGEWALRELPRIEQL
+165 WALRDLPVIEQL
-180 LIGRPLG
+180 LIGRSQEITD
-187 VAEDEFTRRVFLAR
+187 AEFSRLIYLAR
-201 KRADAELRALHDAD
+201 RRADAEIRAIREADAD
-215 PDDAATATYIV
+215 DHVGETYIV

-254 ETVSALALFHQRY
+254 ETVSAVALFHQRY
-267 ATNTLPNW
+267 ATNTLPDW
-275 RIAQPF
+275 KIAQPF

-300 QARGPALQSDVWGDA
+300 QARGPAMESDLWGDA
-315 VAELHPVLGS
+315 VAELHPVLAQVG
-325 VSSDSQAFDEAFE
+325 SDSQAFDEAFE

-357 AWENLD
+357 AWEQLD
-363 DMEPELRGFY
+363 DMDPELRGFY
-373 EYHACLTEPWDGPA
+373 EYHACLSEPWDGPA
-387 AMAFTDGK
+387 AMAFTDGT

-413 TRSGLVVMGSE
+413 TRDGLVVMGSE
-424 VGLIPL
+424 VGLIEL
-430 DQSEIIE
+430 DQSDIVE

-445 MVAVDTE
+445 MVAVDIE
-452 RHEILRN
+452 RHELLRN
-459 DDIKRRVSSRL
+459 DDIKQRIAAQM
-470 PYGRWV
+470 PYARWV
-476 HQHMGRLERAAGID
+476 RKHMGRIDRVASID
-490 AANVPQPD
+490 ASKIPQPD
-498 EGDLLARQILHGYS
+498 EGELLTRQILHGYS
-512 KEEIEYVLKPMARQ
+512 REEIEYVLKPMARQ

-534 GDDTPLSVLHD
+534 GDDTPLSILHD

-581 GRRQSL
+581 GRRHSL

-601 SPLLLSDELDALLEF
+601 SPLLLSDELDALVDY

-622 AAVIETSFPAADGP
+622 ATELETSFPVEDGP
-636 LGLEAA
+636 AGLEAA
-642 LDALCDHVD
+642 LNALCDHAD

-665 EAVGPDRVPIPM
+665 EHVGADRAPIPM

-686 HLIDSGQRLS
+686 HLINSGQRMA
-696 ASIVASCG
+696 ASIVASSG

-715 IGFGAEAVH
+715 IGFGADAVH
-724 PYLALQTLHS
+724 PHLALQTLNS
-734 LHAEGEFEDLDAG
+734 LHAEGEFDDMDAG

-787 GSEVVA
+787 GQEVVD

-806 GFAEI
+806 GFEEI
-811 GADALARHAD
+811 GADALARHAL
-821 AYPAAGLDAGGW
+821 AYPADGLDAGGW

-838 NADYHANEPPVWRA
+838 DADYHANEPPIWRA
-852 LHKVVQGGG
+852 LHKTVQGGG
-861 AEAYA
+861 EE
-866 EYADHANNRQPTA
+866 EYKVYSERANNRRPTA
-879 LRDLL
+879 LRDML

-889 RRPIALDEVESHEE
+889 RAPIALDEVEPHES

-930 NVLGASSNTGEG
+930 NALGAASNTGEG

-956 DANSNIKQ
+956 DANSTIKQ

-976 LGSAG
+976 LGSAT

-1004 TRYIA
+1004 TEYIA

-1115 LRGRIR
+1115 LRGRIK

-1141 AEAYGFGTSALV
+1141 AEAYGFGTTALV

-1202 VILSELGYRSLE
+1202 VILAELGYRSID
-1214 EIIGRTDLLEQ
+1214 EIVGRTDLLEQ
-1225 VAPRSGE
+1225 VAPREGE
-1232 RANLVDLSRL
+1232 RAKTLDLSKL
-1242 IAPIEAAPELPRMRI
+1242 LAPIEADPSLPRVRV
-1257 QERNDRTDD
+1257 QERNDRQNDI
-1266 DRLDDRLLEIL
+1266 RLDDELLEIL
-1277 EPHIQGERHI
+1277 EPHIQRSEHI
-1287 SAKYEITNKHRTVG
+1287 SARYEITNRHRTVG

-1316 MQRGTIELHFAGSA
+1316 MQRGTIELHFTGSA
-1330 GQSFGAFLVRGLRLY
+1330 GQSFGAFLVRGMRLY
-1345 LRGEA
+1345 LEGEA

-1362 ISVAPSEEAG
+1362 IAVSPDQDAG
-1372 FRGRDAVLVGNTVL
+1372 FRGRDGVLVGNTVL

-1450 YVWDAEGDLEGK
+1450 YVWDVDGDLDDQ
-1462 VNPAMVDLETIDDA
+1462 VNHAMVDLEPLSEA
-1476 NEATMLEEM
+1476 NDIAMLSEM
-1485 IETHAERTGSPFA
+1485 IETHSERTGSPLA
-1498 VEVLDNW
+1498 LEVLENW
-1505 DVVVRQIV
+1505 DVVVGQIV
-1513 KVIPRDY
+1513 KIIPRDY
-1520 KRVLRERAE
+1520 KRVLREQAE
-1529 ERAKTLATQE
+1529 ERAHALATQE

>member
-1 MAFPNA
+1 MTPPNPA
-7 LTSVVNARESI
+7 QR
-18 DADDMPTADAS
+18 
-29 HAASPSD
+29 ASPTD
-36 YAGLH
+36 YAGLY
-41 DPQSFR
+41 DPASVR

-59 GLATHE
+59 GVATHE

-84 ADPHTGDGAGVTI
+84 ADPDTGDGAGVTI
-97 SIPYALLQDDLARLG
+97 SIPYAILQDDLARLG
-112 QDGLAD
+112 HAGVAN
-118 ADLALAMVFLPLE
+118 ADLALAMVFLPMDE
-131 DDAAARGR
+131 AAAGRAR
-139 AILETAVE
+139 AILESAAE
-147 RTGLRVLGWRVV
+147 RTGLNVLGWRVA
-159 PTEPDV
+159 PTEPGV
-165 LGEWALRELPRIEQL
+165 LGTWALRDLPRIEQL
-180 LIGRPLG
+180 LLSRPAG
-187 VAEDEFTRRVFLAR
+187 VADDELGRRVYLTRRRAEADFLVLG
-201 KRADAELRALHDAD
+201 DSD
-215 PDDAATATYIV
+215 PAGSTYIV
-226 SMSTSTVV
+226 SLSNSTVV
-234 YKGLMVAPQLSRFYP
+234 YKGLMVATQLSRFYP

-254 ETVSALALFHQRY
+254 QTVSALALFHQRY

-275 RIAQPF
+275 NIAQPF
-281 RYIAHNGEIN
+281 RYVAHNGEIN
-291 TLLGNRLWM
+291 TLLGNRNWM
-300 QARGPALQSDVWGDA
+300 RARGPALQSDVWGDA
-315 VAELHPVLGS
+315 VSELHPVIGM
-325 VSSDSQAFDEAFE
+325 VGSDSQAFDEAFE

-347 LHAMMMLIPE
+347 LHAMMMMIPE
-357 AWENLD
+357 AWEQLD

-373 EYHACLTEPWDGPA
+373 EYHACLLEPWDGPA

-413 TRSGLVVMGSE
+413 TRNGLVVMGSE

-430 DQSEIIE
+430 DQSEIVE

-452 RHEILRN
+452 RHELLHN
-459 DDIKRRVSSRL
+459 DDIKRRVSHLR
-470 PYGRWV
+470 PYHRWI
-476 HQHMGRLERAAGID
+476 HESMGRVRRMGALHASSVPAA
-490 AANVPQPD
+490 D
-498 EGDLLARQILHGYS
+498 EGELLSRQVLHGYS
-512 KEEIEYVLKPMARQ
+512 KEEIEYVLKPMGLQ

-545 PPRPLYTY
+545 PPRPLYSY
-553 FKQKFAQ
+553 FRQKFAQ

-581 GRRQSL
+581 GRRHSL
-587 LEEAPEAARLVHLK
+587 LEETAEAGRLVHLQ
-601 SPLLLSDELDALLEF
+601 SPLLLGDEMDALHKMD
-616 RLPGFS
+616 LPGFS
-622 AAVIETSFPAADGP
+622 VATVEASFPVADGP
-636 LGLEAA
+636 DALESA
-642 LDALCDHVD
+642 LDSLCDRVD
-651 NAIEDGHSLIVLSD
+651 AAIEDGHSLIVLSD
-665 EAVGPDRVPIPM
+665 EEAGEDRAPIPM

-686 HLIDSGQRLS
+686 HLIASGQRLL
-696 ASIVASCG
+696 ASIAASCA

-715 IGFGAEAVH
+715 IGFGADAVH
-724 PYLALQTLHS
+724 PYLALQTLES
-734 LHAEGEFEDLDAG
+734 LHAQGEFDEMSTG
-747 EVIDRYVQAVD
+747 EVIDNYVTAID

-768 GIAARASYHGAQIF
+768 GIAARSSYHGGQIF

-787 GSEVVA
+787 GDEVVE
-793 RSFPGTLSRIGGI
+793 RSFPGTPSRIGGV
-806 GFAEI
+806 GLAEI
-811 GADALARHAD
+811 AADAIARHRQ
-821 AYPAAGLDAGGW
+821 AYPADGLEAGGW

-838 NADYHANEPPVWRA
+838 DADYHANEPPVWRQ

-861 AEAYA
+861 QEEYEVYA
-866 EYADHANNRQPTA
+866 ERANSRRPTA
-879 LRDLL
+879 LRDLM

-889 RRPIALDEVESHEE
+889 RGPITLDEVESHDA

-930 NVLGASSNTGEG
+930 NELGAASNTGEG
-942 GEDPRRFLESGDKS
+942 GEDPRRFLAAGDKN
-956 DANSNIKQ
+956 DANSQIKQ

-976 LGSAG
+976 LGSAS

-1004 TRYIA
+1004 TAYIA

-1141 AEAYGFGTSALV
+1141 AEAYGFGTTALV

-1188 MLIDFLLHVAEEVR
+1188 MLVDFLLHVAEEVR
-1202 VILSELGYRSLE
+1202 IILADLGYRSLD
-1214 EIIGRTDLLEQ
+1214 EIIGRSDLLEQ
-1225 VAPRSGE
+1225 VPPREGE
-1232 RANLVDLSRL
+1232 RAQLVDLSKVL
-1242 IAPIEAAPELPRMRI
+1242 APIEADPEFPRMRV

-1266 DRLDDRLLEIL
+1266 RPLDDELLEIL
-1277 EPHIQGERHI
+1277 EPHIEREEHI
-1287 SAKYEITNKHRTVG
+1287 SAMFEIENTHRTVG

-1316 MQRGTIELHFAGSA
+1316 MQRGTIELHFSGSA

-1362 ISVAPSEEAG
+1362 IAVAPTDGAG
-1372 FRGRDAVLVGNTVL
+1372 FKGRDGVLVGNTVL

-1435 PVGRNFAAGMSGGIA
+1435 PIGRNFAAGMSGGIA
-1450 YVWDAEGDLEGK
+1450 YVWDPDGDVSERI
-1462 VNPAMVDLETIDDA
+1462 NHSMVDLESVADSH
-1476 NEATMLEEM
+1476 EASMLEEM
-1485 IETHAERTGSPFA
+1485 IETHWERTGSPLA
-1498 VEVLDNW
+1498 NELLENW
-1505 DVVVRQIV
+1505 DAVRGQII
-1513 KVIPRDY
+1513 KVIPREY
-1520 KRVLRERAE
+1520 KRILRERKE
-1529 ERAKTLATQE
+1529 ERRRTLATQE

>member
-1 MAFPNA
+1 MTTTHQTHQANQR
-7 LTSVVNARESI
+7 AR
-18 DADDMPTADAS
+18 
-29 HAASPSD
+29 
-36 YAGLH
+36 AGLY
-41 DPQSFR
+41 DPASVR

-59 GLATHE
+59 GLPTHR

-71 QGVVSLTHRGAVN
+71 EGVVSLTHRGAVN
-84 ADPHTGDGAGVTI
+84 ADPDTGDGAGVTI
-97 SIPYALLQDDLARLG
+97 SIPYAILQDDLSRLG
-112 QDGLAD
+112 RAGLPD
-118 ADLALAMVFLPLE
+118 SDLAMAMIFLPDE
-131 DDAAARGR
+131 PDAAQRARSIIE
-139 AILETAVE
+139 AAVE
-147 RTGLRVLGWRVV
+147 STALDAVGWRPVPTDPSVLGS
-159 PTEPDV
+159 
-165 LGEWALRELPRIEQL
+165 WALRDLPVIEQL
-180 LIGRPLG
+180 LIARAQA
-187 VAEDEFTRRVFLAR
+187 VSDSEFTRRMYLAR
-201 KRADAELRALHDAD
+201 RRADAEIRALHDTD
-215 PDDAATATYIV
+215 PDDHVGETYIV

-234 YKGLMVAPQLSRFYP
+234 YKGLMVAPQLSKFYP

-254 ETVSALALFHQRY
+254 ETVSSVALFHQRY
-267 ATNTLPNW
+267 ATNTLPDW
-275 RIAQPF
+275 KIAQPF

-300 QARGPALQSDVWGDA
+300 QARGPAMESDLWGDA
-315 VAELHPVLGS
+315 VAELHPVLGQ
-325 VSSDSQAFDEAFE
+325 VGSDSQTFDEVFE

-357 AWENLD
+357 AWEQYD
-363 DMEPELRGFY
+363 DMDPELRGFY
-373 EYHACLTEPWDGPA
+373 EYHACLLEPWDGPA
-387 AMAFTDGK
+387 AMAFTDGR

-424 VGLIPL
+424 VGLIEL

-445 MVAVDTE
+445 MVAVDVE
-452 RHEILRN
+452 RHELLRN
-459 DDIKRRVSSRL
+459 DDIKRRVSSRE
-470 PYGRWV
+470 PYARWV
-476 HQHMGRLERAAGID
+476 RKNMGRIDRAASID
-490 AANVPQPD
+490 ASTIPQPD
-498 EGDLLARQILHGYS
+498 EGELLSRQILHGYS
-512 KEEIEYVLKPMARQ
+512 REEIEYVLKPMARQ

-545 PPRPLYTY
+545 PARPLYTY

-581 GRRQSL
+581 GRRHSL
-587 LEEAPEAARLVHLK
+587 LEETPEAARLVHLR
-601 SPLLLSDELDALLEF
+601 SPLLLSDELDTVINY

-622 AAVIETSFPAADGP
+622 ATELETSFPVEDGP
-636 LGLEAA
+636 AGLEAA

-665 EAVGPDRVPIPM
+665 EHVGPDRAPIPM

-686 HLIDSGQRLS
+686 HLIASGLRMS

-715 IGFGAEAVH
+715 IGFGADAVH
-724 PYLALQTLHS
+724 PYLALQTLNS
-734 LHAEGEFEDLDAG
+734 LHAEGEFEEMDAG

-768 GIAARASYHGAQIF
+768 GIAARSSYHGAQIF

-787 GSEVVA
+787 GQEVVD

-806 GFAEI
+806 GFHEI
-811 GADALARHAD
+811 AADALSRHETAFPAD
-821 AYPAAGLDAGGW
+821 DLEAGGW

-838 NADYHANEPPVWRA
+838 DADYHANEPPVWRA
-852 LHKVVQGGG
+852 LHQAVQGGG
-861 AEAYA
+861 SEEYQVYA
-866 EYADHANNRQPTA
+866 ERANNRKPTA
-879 LRDLL
+879 LRDML
-884 GFKSD
+884 GLTSD
-889 RRPIALDEVESHEE
+889 RAPIPLDEVEPHEA

-930 NVLGASSNTGEG
+930 NALGAASNTGEG
-942 GEDPRRFLESGDKS
+942 GEDPRRFLVSGDKS

-976 LGSAG
+976 LGSAS

-1004 TRYIA
+1004 TAYIA

-1115 LRGRIR
+1115 LRGRIK

-1141 AEAYGFGTSALV
+1141 AEAYGFGTTALV

-1202 VILSELGYRSLE
+1202 VILSELGYRSIE

-1225 VAPRSGE
+1225 VPPRSGE
-1232 RANLVDLSRL
+1232 RAKTVDLSSL
-1242 IAPIEAAPELPRMRI
+1242 LAPIDADPSFPRMRV
-1257 QERNDRTDD
+1257 QERNDRLEDI
-1266 DRLDDRLLEIL
+1266 RLDDELLEML
-1277 EPHIQGERHI
+1277 EPHIQRSEHI
-1287 SAKYEITNKHRTVG
+1287 SAKFEITNRHRTVG

-1316 MQRGTIELHFAGSA
+1316 MQRGTIELHFSGSA
-1330 GQSFGAFLVRGLRLY
+1330 GQSFGAFLVRGMRLY
-1345 LRGEA
+1345 LEGEA

-1362 ISVAPSEEAG
+1362 IAVSPGQDAG
-1372 FRGRDAVLVGNTVL
+1372 FRGRDGVLVGNTVL

-1435 PVGRNFAAGMSGGIA
+1435 PTGRNFAAGMSGGIA
-1450 YVWDAEGDLEGK
+1450 YVWDADGDLESR
-1462 VNPAMVDLETIDDA
+1462 VNHAMVDLEPLAGA
-1476 NEATMLEEM
+1476 NDIAMLAEM
-1485 IETHAERTGSPFA
+1485 IETHAERTGSPLA
-1498 VEVLDNW
+1498 LEVLDNW
-1505 DVVVRQIV
+1505 DVVVSQMV
-1513 KVIPRDY
+1513 KLIPRDY
-1520 KRVLRERAE
+1520 KRVLREQAE
-1529 ERAKTLATQE
+1529 ERAHALATQE

>member
-1 MAFPNA
+1 MIHP
-7 LTSVVNARESI
+7 SHR
-18 DADDMPTADAS
+18 AS
-29 HAASPSD
+29 QTD
-36 YAGLH
+36 YAGLY
-41 DPQSFR
+41 DPRSVR

-59 GLATHE
+59 GAPTHR

-71 QGVVSLTHRGAVN
+71 EGVVSLTHRGAVN
-84 ADPHTGDGAGVTI
+84 ADPDTGDGAGVTL
-97 SIPYALLQDDLARLG
+97 SIPYAILQEDLSRLG
-112 QDGLAD
+112 KPGLPD
-118 ADLALAMVFLPLE
+118 HDLGLAMVFLPDEVEAAQRARRIIEGSVASCGLE
-131 DDAAARGR
+131 VVGWRRVPTDPS
-139 AILETAVE
+139 
-147 RTGLRVLGWRVV
+147 VLGS
-159 PTEPDV
+159 
-165 LGEWALRELPRIEQL
+165 WALRDLPLIEQL
-180 LIGRPLG
+180 LIARP
-187 VAEDEFTRRVFLAR
+187 AEISQDEFPRRVYLAR
-201 KRADAELRALHDAD
+201 RRADAAFGNVQDSR
-215 PDDAATATYIV
+215 PDDPAGEAYIV

-254 ETVSALALFHQRY
+254 DTVSAVALFHQRY
-267 ATNTLPNW
+267 ATNTLPDW

-300 QARGPALQSDVWGDA
+300 QARGPAMESDLWGDA
-315 VAELHPVLGS
+315 VAELHPVLGH

-338 LLVASGRGP
+338 LLVASGRSP

-357 AWENLD
+357 AWEQLD
-363 DMEPELRGFY
+363 DMDPDLRGFY
-373 EYHACLTEPWDGPA
+373 EYHACLSEPWDGPA
-387 AMAFTDGK
+387 AMAFTDGR

-413 TRSGLVVMGSE
+413 TRSGLVVMASE
-424 VGLIPL
+424 VGLIQL

-452 RHEILRN
+452 RHELLRN
-459 DDIKRRVSSRL
+459 DEIKRRVAARR
-470 PYGRWV
+470 PYAHWV
-476 HQHMGRLERAAGID
+476 RTHMGRIERAAGID
-490 AANVPQPD
+490 ASKIPQPD
-498 EGDLLARQILHGYS
+498 EGELLARQILHGYS
-512 KEEIEYVLKPMARQ
+512 REEIEYVLKPMARQ

-581 GRRQSL
+581 GRRRSL
-587 LEEAPEAARLVHLK
+587 LEETPQAAGLVHLK
-601 SPLLLSDELDALLEF
+601 SPLLLSDELEALYTASA
-616 RLPGFS
+616 PGFS
-622 AAVIETSFPAADGP
+622 VVELEASFPLEEGP
-636 LGLEAA
+636 AGLEAA
-642 LDALCDHVD
+642 LDSLCGAVD
-651 NAIEDGHSLIVLSD
+651 RAIADGHSAIVLSD
-665 EAVGPDRVPIPM
+665 EQVGADRAPIPM

-686 HLIDSGQRLS
+686 HLIASGRRMA

-715 IGFGAEAVH
+715 IGFGADAVH
-724 PYLALQTLHS
+724 PYLALQTLNA
-734 LHAEGEFEDLDAG
+734 LHAEGEFDDDDLDAG
-747 EVIDRYVQAVD
+747 DVIDRYAQAVD
-758 SGILKIMSKM
+758 AGILKIMSKM
-768 GIAARASYHGAQIF
+768 GIAARSSYHGAQIF

-787 GSEVVA
+787 GQAVID

-806 GFAEI
+806 GFEEI
-811 GADALARHAD
+811 GADALARHAM
-821 AYPAAGLDAGGW
+821 AYPAESLDAGGW

-838 NADYHANEPPVWRA
+838 DADYHANEPPVWRA
-852 LHKVVQGGG
+852 LHQSVQGGG
-861 AEAYA
+861 AEAYRVYA
-866 EYADHANNRQPTA
+866 ERANSRQPTA

-884 GFKSD
+884 GFSSD
-889 RRPIALDEVESHEE
+889 RDPIPLDQVEPHEA

-930 NVLGASSNTGEG
+930 NELGAASNTGEG
-942 GEDPRRFLESGDKS
+942 GEDPRRFLAAGDKS
-956 DANSNIKQ
+956 DANSQIKQ

-976 LGSAG
+976 LGSAS

-1004 TRYIA
+1004 TPYIA

-1133 VVVAAMLG
+1133 VVAAAMLG
-1141 AEAYGFGTSALV
+1141 AEAYGFGTAALV

-1188 MLIDFLLHVAEEVR
+1188 MLVDFLLHVAEEVR
-1202 VILSELGYRSLE
+1202 VILAELGYRSIE
-1214 EIIGRTDLLEQ
+1214 EIIGRSDLLEQ
-1225 VAPRSGE
+1225 IAPRSGE
-1232 RANLVDLSRL
+1232 RARTVDLSKL
-1242 IAPIEAAPELPRMRI
+1242 LAPIEADPSFPRMRV
-1257 QERNDRTDD
+1257 QERNDRRGDVV
-1266 DRLDDRLLEIL
+1266 LDDELLEIL
-1277 EPHIQGERHI
+1277 EPHIERSEHI
-1287 SAKYEITNKHRTVG
+1287 SAKFEITNKHRTVG
-1301 ARVSGRIAQQYGDLG
+1301 ARVSGRVAQQYGDLG
-1316 MQRGTIELHFAGSA
+1316 MQRGTIELHFSGSA
-1330 GQSFGAFLVRGLRLY
+1330 GQSFGAFLVRGVRLF
-1345 LRGEA
+1345 LKGEA

-1362 ISVAPSEEAG
+1362 IAVSPKRQAG

-1408 SGARAVVEGVGDHG
+1408 SGARAVVEGVGDHA

-1435 PVGRNFAAGMSGGIA
+1435 SVGRNFAAGMSGGIA
-1450 YVWDAEGDLEGK
+1450 YVWDAKGDLDRR
-1462 VNPAMVDLETIDDA
+1462 VNHAMVDMERLTEA
-1476 NEATMLEEM
+1476 NDIAMLEEM
-1485 IETHAERTGSPFA
+1485 IETHAERTGSPLA
-1498 VEVLDNW
+1498 PELLSNW
-1505 DVVVRQIV
+1505 DAVARQMV
-1513 KVIPRDY
+1513 KIIPREY
-1520 KRVLRERAE
+1520 KRVLREQAADRA
-1529 ERAKTLATQE
+1529 RTLATQE

>member
-1 MAFPNA
+1 MPAIA
-7 LTSVVNARESI
+7 LTLAVDAQESI
-18 DADDMPTADAS
+18 DANDMTPGHYPNRAS
-29 HAASPSD
+29 RTD

-41 DPQSFR
+41 DPESFR

-59 GLATHE
+59 GVATHR

-71 QGVVSLTHRGAVN
+71 EGVVSLTHRGAVN
-84 ADPHTGDGAGVTI
+84 ADPDTGDGAGVTI
-97 SIPYALLQDDLARLG
+97 SIPYAILRGDLARLG
-112 QDGLAD
+112 HANLPDDG
-118 ADLALAMVFLPLE
+118 LALAMVFLPMD
-131 DDAAARGR
+131 DDAASRGR
-139 AILETAVE
+139 TVLEQALS
-147 RTGLRVLGWRVV
+147 RTGLNVLGWRVV
-159 PTEPDV
+159 PTDPSV
-165 LGEWALRELPRIEQL
+165 LGAWALREAPCIEQL
-180 LIGRPLG
+180 LIARPSG
-187 VAEDEFTRRVFLAR
+187 IGEDEFGRRLYLAR
-201 KRADAELRALHDAD
+201 RRADAEYQALRDASSED
-215 PDDAATATYIV
+215 PAAGTYIV
-226 SMSTSTVV
+226 SMSTRTVV

-254 ETVSALALFHQRY
+254 ETVTSVALFHQRY

-275 RIAQPF
+275 KIAQPF

-300 QARGPALQSDVWGDA
+300 QARGPALQSDVWGDT
-315 VAELHPVLGS
+315 VSELHPVLGE
-325 VSSDSQAFDEAFE
+325 VGSDSQAFDEAFE

-357 AWENLD
+357 AWEQLE
-363 DMEPELRGFY
+363 DMDPELHGFY
-373 EYHACLTEPWDGPA
+373 EYHACLSEPWDGPA

-424 VGLIPL
+424 VGLIEL

-459 DDIKRRVSSRL
+459 DEIKRRVASQM
-470 PYGRWV
+470 PYSRWV
-476 HQHMGRLERAAGID
+476 RQYMGRLQRVGGID
-490 AANVPQPD
+490 ASLIPQPD
-498 EGDLLARQILHGYS
+498 EGELLSRQILHGFS
-512 KEEIEYVLKPMARQ
+512 REEIEYVLKPMARQ

-545 PPRPLYTY
+545 PARPLYTY

-587 LEEAPEAARLVHLK
+587 LEEEPEAARLVHLR
-601 SPLLLSDELDALLEF
+601 SPLLLSDELRALLKF
-616 RLPGFS
+616 KQPGFS
-622 AAVIETSFPAADGP
+622 AAVIDASFPVEDGP
-636 LGLEAA
+636 LGVEAA

-651 NAIEDGHSLIVLSD
+651 NAIEDGHSLILLTD
-665 EAVGPDRVPIPM
+665 EDIGQDRAPIPM

-686 HLIDSGQRLS
+686 HLIASGQRLS
-696 ASIVASCG
+696 ASIVANCG

-715 IGFGAEAVH
+715 IGFGADAVH
-724 PYLALQTLHS
+724 PYLALQTLNS
-734 LHAEGEFEDLDAG
+734 LHAEGEFDDMDAD
-747 EVIDRYVQAVD
+747 EVIERYVQAID
-758 SGILKIMSKM
+758 AGILKIMSKM

-787 GSEVVA
+787 GQEVVE
-793 RSFPGTLSRIGGI
+793 RSFPGTLSRIGGV

-811 GADALARHAD
+811 GADALSRHEQ
-821 AYPAAGLDAGGW
+821 AYPADDLDAGGW

-838 NADYHANEPPVWRA
+838 NADYHANEPPIWRA
-852 LHKVVQGGG
+852 LHKTVQGGG
-861 AEAYA
+861 AEEYATYA
-866 EYADHANNRQPTA
+866 ERANSRQPTA
-879 LRDLL
+879 LRDMLD
-884 GFKSD
+884 FKSD
-889 RRPIALDEVESHEE
+889 RDPVALDEVESHDA

-930 NVLGASSNTGEG
+930 NQLGAASNTGEG
-942 GEDPRRFLESGDKS
+942 GEDPRRFRDSGDKS
-956 DANSNIKQ
+956 DANSHIKQ

-976 LGSAG
+976 LGSAE

-1004 TRYIA
+1004 TAYIA

-1133 VVVAAMLG
+1133 VVIAAMLG
-1141 AEAYGFGTSALV
+1141 AEAYGFGTAALV

-1202 VILSELGYRSLE
+1202 VILSELGYRSIE
-1214 EIIGRTDLLEQ
+1214 EVIGRTDLLKQ
-1225 VAPRSGE
+1225 VPPRSGE
-1232 RANLVDLSRL
+1232 RAKLVDLTKL
-1242 IAPIEAAPELPRMRI
+1242 LAPIDADPSLPRMRI
-1257 QERNDRTDD
+1257 QERNDRNDD
-1266 DRLDDRLLEIL
+1266 LRLDDDLLEIL
-1277 EPHIQGERHI
+1277 EPHIQESEHI
-1287 SAKYEITNKHRTVG
+1287 SAKFGITNKHRTVG
-1301 ARVSGRIAQQYGDLG
+1301 ARISGRIAQQYGDLG
-1316 MQRGTIELHFAGSA
+1316 MQRGTIELHFSGSA
-1330 GQSFGAFLVRGLRLY
+1330 GQSFGAFLVRGMRLY

-1362 ISVAPSEEAG
+1362 ISVAPEDGAG

-1450 YVWDAEGDLEGK
+1450 YVWDADGTLEHS
-1462 VNPAMVDLETIDDA
+1462 VNPAMVDLERVDDGNDA
-1476 NEATMLEEM
+1476 VMLEEM

-1498 VEVLDNW
+1498 TEILENW
-1505 DVVVRQIV
+1505 DVVLRQMV
-1513 KVIPRDY
+1513 KVVPRDY

-1529 ERAKTLATQE
+1529 EQAKALATQE

>member
-1 MAFPNA
+1 MTLARRSNRASQNA
-7 LTSVVNARESI
+7 Y
-18 DADDMPTADAS
+18 P
-29 HAASPSD
+29 
-36 YAGLH
+36 GLY
-41 DPQSFR
+41 DPQTVR

-59 GLATHE
+59 GVATHE

-84 ADPHTGDGAGVTI
+84 ADPDTGDGAGVTI
-97 SIPYALLQDDLARLG
+97 SIPFGLLRDDLTRLG
-112 QDGLAD
+112 HAD
-118 ADLALAMVFLPLE
+118 VSEADLAVAMVFLP
-131 DDAAARGR
+131 DDDVGAERARVILTSAA
-139 AILETAVE
+139 E
-147 RTGLRVLGWRVV
+147 RTGLSVLGWRVV
-159 PTEPDV
+159 PTDPTV
-165 LGEWALRELPRIEQL
+165 LGSWALAELPRIEQL
-180 LIGRPLG
+180 LLARPDGIGD
-187 VAEDEFTRRVFLAR
+187 AEFGRRVYLAR
-201 KRADAELRALHDAD
+201 RRADNEYRSLREAD
-215 PDDAATATYIV
+215 VGDPASEAYIV
-226 SMSTSTVV
+226 SMSTTTVV
-234 YKGLMVAPQLSRFYP
+234 YKGLMVAPQLRSFYP

-254 ETVSALALFHQRY
+254 KTMSSLALFHQRY

-291 TLLGNRLWM
+291 TLLGNQHWM
-300 QARGPALQSDVWGDA
+300 RARGPALHSDVWGDA
-315 VAELHPVLGS
+315 VAELDPVLGS
-325 VSSDSQAFDEAFE
+325 VISDSQAFDEVYE
-338 LLVASGRGP
+338 LLVTSGRSA
-347 LHAMMMLIPE
+347 LHALMMLIPE
-357 AWENLD
+357 AWEHLD
-363 DMEPELRGFY
+363 EMDPELRGFY
-373 EYHACLTEPWDGPA
+373 EYHACLSEPWDGPA
-387 AMAFTDGK
+387 AMAVTDGK
-395 IAAAAMDRNGLRP
+395 IVAASMDRNGLRP

-413 TRSGLVVMGSE
+413 TRGGLVVMGSE

-445 MVAVDTE
+445 MVAVDTV

-459 DDIKRRVSSRL
+459 DDIKRRLSRRA
-470 PYGRWV
+470 PYAEWVGR
-476 HQHMGRLERAAGID
+476 HMGRLDRVSSID
-490 AANVPQPD
+490 ASRIPQQD
-498 EGDLLARQILHGYS
+498 EGELLSRQILHGYS

-526 AKEPVGSM
+526 GKEAVGSM

-553 FKQKFAQ
+553 FRQRFAQ

-572 NVMSLDTWL
+572 NVMSLDTWV

-587 LEEAPEAARLVHLK
+587 LEETPEAARLVHLN
-601 SPLLLSDELDALLEF
+601 SPLLLSDELEALQNF
-616 RLPGFS
+616 DLPGFS
-622 AAVIETSFPAADGP
+622 AATIETSFAVADGP
-636 LGLEAA
+636 DGLEPA
-642 LDALCDHVD
+642 LDELCDRVD
-651 NAIEDGHSLIVLSD
+651 EAIEDGHSLLVLSD
-665 EAVGPDRVPIPM
+665 EHVRPDRAPIPM

-686 HLIDSGQRLS
+686 HLIDSGQRMS

-724 PYLALQTLHS
+724 PYLALQTLNS
-734 LHAEGEFEDLDAG
+734 LHAEGEFDEMGAG
-747 EVIDRYVQAVD
+747 EVIESYVQAVD

-768 GIAARASYHGAQIF
+768 GIAARASYHGGQIF

-787 GSEVVA
+787 GASVVE

-811 GADALARHAD
+811 AADQLERHAS
-821 AYPAAGLDAGGW
+821 AYPADGLDAGGW

-838 NADYHANEPPVWRA
+838 DADYHANEPPVWRA

-861 AEAYA
+861 EDEYA
-866 EYADHANNRQPTA
+866 EYAERANNRQLTA
-879 LRDLL
+879 LRDLI
-884 GFKSD
+884 GFRSD
-889 RRPIALDEVESHEE
+889 REPIALDDVQPHEE

-930 NVLGASSNTGEG
+930 NALGAASNTGEG

-956 DANSNIKQ
+956 DANSQIKQ

-1004 TRYIA
+1004 TPYIA

-1039 YDLKIANPRARVC
+1039 YDLKVANPRARIC

-1133 VVVAAMLG
+1133 VVIAAMLG
-1141 AEAYGFGTSALV
+1141 AEAYGFGTTALV

-1202 VILSELGYRSLE
+1202 VILAELGYRSLDE
-1214 EIIGRTDLLEQ
+1214 VIGRTDLLEQ
-1225 VAPRSGE
+1225 IPPRSGE
-1232 RANLVDLSRL
+1232 RAKLVDLSKL
-1242 IAPIEAAPELPRMRI
+1242 LAPIEADPNLPRMRT
-1257 QERNDRTDD
+1257 QERNDRLHDT
-1266 DRLDDRLLEIL
+1266 RLDDELLETL
-1277 EPHIQGERHI
+1277 EPYIARSEHIE
-1287 SAKYEITNKHRTVG
+1287 ANVEINNAHRTVG
-1301 ARVSGRIAQQYGDLG
+1301 ARISGRIAEQYGDLG
-1316 MQRGTIELHFAGSA
+1316 MQRGTIELHFSGSA

-1345 LRGEA
+1345 LKGEA

-1362 ISVAPSEEAG
+1362 IAVSPTAGAG
-1372 FRGRDAVLVGNTVL
+1372 FRARDAVLVGNTVL

-1450 YVWDAEGDLEGK
+1450 YVWDVDGDVEQRI
-1462 VNPAMVDLETIDDA
+1462 NRAMVDLEPVKSSSDR
-1476 NEATMLEEM
+1476 TMLREM
-1485 IETHAERTGSPFA
+1485 IETHAERTGSSLSN
-1498 VEVLDNW
+1498 EVLDNW
-1505 DVVVRQIV
+1505 DVVLGQMI
-1513 KVIPRDY
+1513 KVIPREY
-1520 KRVLRERAE
+1520 KRVLREQAE
-1529 ERAKTLATQE
+1529 ERRHALATQE